1 MCKIWIFGG
10 TTEGRLLAEYCSR
23 EKIPAWV
30 SVASEYGEELLRE
43 DLLEAENVENAENLV
58 QNHDMNGRE
67 KSADREGYLA
77 KKNLKNAS
85 VSSAVKVLRGRMDRH
100 QMEEFIRN
108 QGIQL
113 VIDATHP
120 HAKLVSEEIQ
130 EACRQTGIRL
140 ERCLRA
146 EGEQNRG
153 RDWVEVDSIQEA
165 VAFLSSVPGVIFATT
180 GSKELEALCQ
190 IPEYPKRVY
199 ARVLPISGVLK
210 KCEELGI
217 TGSHLIAMQG
227 PFSTEMNALF
237 LRQTKAEWLL
247 TKDSGRAGGFQEK
260 MEAARAN
267 GTRVVVIRRPEERGI
282 SLNEAMKVLKET
294 DGRTIGE
301 REGIESEIASAKS
314 KKNIEGVDGENQ
326 EKSNEVENV
335 PAGEEE
341 RKSGTDTV
349 ELEER
354 NKIKPSKT
362 QTVFVTAQKLACDT
376 QKTHLILAG
385 IGMGQP
391 SQMTGEVLRAIR
403 ESDALIGAGRMLE
416 SAERALQ
423 DDLLINKE
431 GKIENRQKSAT
442 AVEKERI
449 PGNIRGSYVK
459 CYKAYLPDDV
469 IRIISEHPEWK
480 QAVILYSGDTG
491 FFSGASKMAERLRE
505 AGYPF
510 TVYPG
515 ISCIS
520 YLAARL
526 GTHWEDAAIYS
537 AHGRELPVE
546 RVMKHL
552 CDPEEAANRAFILM
566 GGKNGAGQFCKRLT
580 QAGYGSVQVTVG
592 ENLSYPEEQIRSGTA
607 EEMGKLEFTDL
618 SLMQLEVL
626 GKIKRGQTEVP
637 NKEKI
642 ADDDNIEITN
652 VEKLK
657 MYAQGMVSEKRIQ
670 DVQVTESYKND
681 KHKFVLHTNLCQEI
695 PRIMLAAPKSGSGKT
710 LLTCGLL
717 EILRRRGL
725 NPIACKCG
733 PDYIDP
739 MFHRYVLGIPGRNLD
754 SFFLPPEGVRE
765 VLADAAREEKAGIAV
780 LEGVMGYYDGLG
792 GTETAASS
800 WEIAKITDTPAIL
813 LLDCKGASL
822 SAAAM
827 ASGFLHFREDSQI
840 AGVILN
846 RVSSMYYERLA
857 AAVEEASGLPVLGY
871 LPESEEYRME
881 SRHLGLFLPGEIDRL
896 RERIG
901 RLADQ
906 MEKSI
911 AVDRVLEVAGMS
923 LEGEN
928 KEKEK
933 TERIER
939 AEKTRKGSEK
949 ISPRVR
955 IGVARDEAF
964 CFYYQEN
971 FRLLEQMGA
980 ELVYFSPLRDKKIP
994 EGVNGLLFG
1003 GGYPENYARE
1013 LAENAAMRESVRR
1026 SIAAGMPFLAEC
1038 GGFLY
1043 LHRTLE
1049 GSDGK
1054 HWEMAGVYPFNAYRT
1069 DRLRR
1074 FGYVRLLTPS
1084 GQEIHGHEFHYWESE
1099 EPGTDWEAVKPTG
1112 NRSWRCI
1119 HEKGAQ
1125 IGGFPHLYYASCPE
1139 FLRGWL
1145 NVCEKYSEDNGDK
1158 F

>member
-23 EKIPAWV
+23 EKIEAWV
-30 SVASEYGEELLRE
+30 SVASEYGEELLQE
-43 DLLEAENVENAENLV
+43 ELMESGNAGNPDL
-58 QNHDMNGRE
+58 NHNTC
-67 KSADREGYLA
+67 LA
-77 KKNLKNAS
+77 KKNLKTVQAS
-85 VSSAVKVLRGRMDRH
+85 SVIKVLRGRMDCY

-108 QGIQL
+108 QGIHL

-120 HAKLVSEEIQ
+120 HARLVSEEIQ
-130 EACRQTGIRL
+130 EACRRTGVRL

-146 EGEQNRG
+146 EGEQNKA

-165 VAFLSSVPGVIFATT
+165 VSFLSSVSGVIFATT

-190 IPEYPKRVY
+190 IPDYQKRVY
-199 ARVLPISGVLK
+199 ARVLPTSNVLK
-210 KCEELGI
+210 KCEKLGI

-227 PFSTEMNALF
+227 PFSTEMNTLF

-260 MEAARAN
+260 VEAAREN
-267 GTRVVVIRRPEERGI
+267 GTRVVVIRRPEEDGI
-282 SLNEAMKVLKET
+282 SLEEAMEVLKKADE
-294 DGRTIGE
+294 GNVGE
-301 REGIESEIASAKS
+301 
-314 KKNIEGVDGENQ
+314 
-326 EKSNEVENV
+326 
-335 PAGEEE
+335 
-341 RKSGTDTV
+341 
-349 ELEER
+349 L
-354 NKIKPSKT
+354 
-362 QTVFVTAQKLACDT
+362 
-376 QKTHLILAG
+376 KTHLILAG

-423 DDLLINKE
+423 NDLLISKE
-431 GKIENRQKSAT
+431 GKAENRQESAA
-442 AVEKERI
+442 AVEKER
-449 PGNIRGSYVK
+449 K
-459 CYKAYLPDDV
+459 CYKAYLPDEV
-469 IRIISEHPEWK
+469 IQIVSKHPEWK

-491 FFSGASKMAERLRE
+491 FFSGASRMAERLRE

-515 ISCIS
+515 TSCVS

-537 AHGRELPVE
+537 AHGRELSVD
-546 RVMKHL
+546 RVMKRL
-552 CDPEEAANRAFILM
+552 CDPEEPAKRAFILM
-566 GGKNGAGQFCKRLT
+566 GGKNGAGQFCERLT
-580 QAGYGSVQVTVG
+580 QAGYGNVQVTVG

-607 EEMGKLEFTDL
+607 EEMKKLEFADL
-618 SLMQLEVL
+618 SLILLEVTDE
-626 GKIKRGQTEVP
+626 IKNVKQLKRFEQEDKRLLP
-637 NKEKI
+637 
-642 ADDDNIEITN
+642 ADS
-652 VEKLK
+652 V
-657 MYAQGMVSEKRIQ
+657 GV
-670 DVQVTESYKND
+670 
-681 KHKFVLHTNLCQEI
+681 F

-754 SFFLPPEGVRE
+754 SFFLPTEGVRK
-765 VLADAAREEKAGIAV
+765 VLVDAVREEQAGIAV

-792 GTETAASS
+792 GTETSASS
-800 WEIAKITDTPAIL
+800 WEIAEITDTPAIL
-813 LLDCKGASL
+813 VLDCKGASL

-827 ASGFLHFREDSQI
+827 ASGFLHFRKKSHI

-911 AVDRVLEVAGMS
+911 AVERVLEVAGM
-923 LEGEN
+923 LPLRIEN

-933 TERIER
+933 
-939 AEKTRKGSEK
+939 AENESMEAESIAKFPACQEQKVTS
-949 ISPRVR
+949 RVR

-971 FRLLEQMGA
+971 FHLLEQMGA

-994 EGVNGLLFG
+994 DRVDGLLFG

-1013 LAENAAMRESVRR
+1013 LAKNAAMRESIRR

-1054 HWEMAGVYPFNAYRT
+1054 HWEMAGVYPFDAYRT
-1069 DRLRR
+1069 NRLRR
-1074 FGYVRLLTPS
+1074 FGYVRLLTSS

-1099 EPGTDWEAVKPTG
+1099 DPGTDWEAVKPTG

-1119 HEKGAQ
+1119 HEKGGQ
-1125 IGGFPHLYYASCPE
+1125 IGGFPHLYYASCPD
-1139 FLRGWL
+1139 FLRKWL
-1145 NVCEKYSEDNGDK
+1145 DVCAKGSQKKYIN
-1158 F
+1158 

>member
-23 EKIPAWV
+23 EKIEAWV
-30 SVASEYGEELLRE
+30 SVASEYGEELLQE
-43 DLLEAENVENAENLV
+43 ELMESGNAGNPDL
-58 QNHDMNGRE
+58 NHNTC
-67 KSADREGYLA
+67 LA
-77 KKNLKNAS
+77 KKNLKTVQAS
-85 VSSAVKVLRGRMDRH
+85 SVIKVLRGRMDRY

-108 QGIQL
+108 QGIHL

-120 HAKLVSEEIQ
+120 HARLVSEEIQ
-130 EACRQTGIRL
+130 EACGRTGVRL

-146 EGEQNRG
+146 GGEQNKA

-165 VAFLSSVPGVIFATT
+165 VSFLSSVSGVIFATT
-180 GSKELEALCQ
+180 GSKELEVLCQ
-190 IPEYPKRVY
+190 IPDYQKRVY
-199 ARVLPISGVLK
+199 ARVLPTSNVLK
-210 KCEELGI
+210 KCEKLGI

-227 PFSTEMNALF
+227 PFSTEMNTLF

-260 MEAARAN
+260 VEAAREN
-267 GTRVVVIRRPEERGI
+267 GTRVVVIRRPEEDGI
-282 SLNEAMKVLKET
+282 SLEEAMEVLKKADE
-294 DGRTIGE
+294 GKVGE
-301 REGIESEIASAKS
+301 
-314 KKNIEGVDGENQ
+314 
-326 EKSNEVENV
+326 
-335 PAGEEE
+335 
-341 RKSGTDTV
+341 
-349 ELEER
+349 L
-354 NKIKPSKT
+354 
-362 QTVFVTAQKLACDT
+362 
-376 QKTHLILAG
+376 KTHLILAG

-423 DDLLINKE
+423 NDLLISKE
-431 GKIENRQKSAT
+431 GKAENRQESAA
-442 AVEKERI
+442 AVEKER
-449 PGNIRGSYVK
+449 K

-469 IRIISEHPEWK
+469 IQIVSKHPEWK

-491 FFSGASKMAERLRE
+491 FFSGASRMAERLRE

-515 ISCIS
+515 TSCVS

-537 AHGRELPVE
+537 AHGRELSVD
-546 RVMKHL
+546 RVMKRL
-552 CDPEEAANRAFILM
+552 CDPEEPAKRAFILM
-566 GGKNGAGQFCKRLT
+566 GGKNGAGQFCERLT
-580 QAGYGSVQVTVG
+580 QAGYGNVQVTVG

-607 EEMGKLEFTDL
+607 EEMKKLEFADL
-618 SLMQLEVL
+618 SLILLEVTDE
-626 GKIKRGQTEVP
+626 IKNVKQLKRFEQEDKRLLP
-637 NKEKI
+637 
-642 ADDDNIEITN
+642 ADS
-652 VEKLK
+652 V
-657 MYAQGMVSEKRIQ
+657 GV
-670 DVQVTESYKND
+670 
-681 KHKFVLHTNLCQEI
+681 F

-717 EILRRRGL
+717 EVLRRRGL

-754 SFFLPPEGVRE
+754 SFFLPAEGVRK
-765 VLADAAREEKAGIAV
+765 VLVDAVREEQAGIAV

-792 GTETAASS
+792 GTETSASS
-800 WEIAKITDTPAIL
+800 WEIAEITDTPAIL
-813 LLDCKGASL
+813 VLDCKGASL

-827 ASGFLHFREDSQI
+827 ASGFLHFRKKSHI

-911 AVDRVLEVAGMS
+911 AVDRVLEVAGM
-923 LEGEN
+923 LPLRIEN

-933 TERIER
+933 
-939 AEKTRKGSEK
+939 AENESMEAESIAKFPACQEQKVTS
-949 ISPRVR
+949 RVR

-994 EGVNGLLFG
+994 DRVDGLLFG

-1013 LAENAAMRESVRR
+1013 LAKNAAMRESIRR

-1054 HWEMAGVYPFNAYRT
+1054 HWEMAGVYPFDAYRT
-1069 DRLRR
+1069 NRLRR
-1074 FGYVRLLTPS
+1074 FGYVRLLTSS

-1099 EPGTDWEAVKPTG
+1099 DPGTDWEAVKPTG

-1119 HEKGAQ
+1119 HEKGGQ
-1125 IGGFPHLYYASCPE
+1125 IGGFPHLYYASCPD
-1139 FLRGWL
+1139 FLRKWL
-1145 NVCEKYSEDNGDK
+1145 DECAKGSQQKYIN
-1158 F
+1158 

>member
-23 EKIPAWV
+23 EKIEAWV
-30 SVASEYGEELLRE
+30 SVASEYGEELLQE
-43 DLLEAENVENAENLV
+43 ELMESGNAGNPDL
-58 QNHDMNGRE
+58 NHNTC
-67 KSADREGYLA
+67 LA
-77 KKNLKNAS
+77 KKSLKNVQAS
-85 VSSAVKVLRGRMDRH
+85 SVIKVLRGRMDRY

-108 QGIQL
+108 QGIHL

-120 HAKLVSEEIQ
+120 HARLVSEEIQ
-130 EACRQTGIRL
+130 EACGRTGVRL

-146 EGEQNRG
+146 EGEQNKA

-165 VAFLSSVPGVIFATT
+165 VSFLSSVSGVIFATT

-190 IPEYPKRVY
+190 IPDYQKRVY
-199 ARVLPISGVLK
+199 ARVLPTSNVLK
-210 KCEELGI
+210 KCEKLGI

-227 PFSTEMNALF
+227 PFSTEMNTLF

-260 MEAARAN
+260 VEAAREN
-267 GTRVVVIRRPEERGI
+267 GTRVVVIRRPEEDGI
-282 SLNEAMKVLKET
+282 SLEEAMEVLKKADE
-294 DGRTIGE
+294 GNVGE
-301 REGIESEIASAKS
+301 
-314 KKNIEGVDGENQ
+314 
-326 EKSNEVENV
+326 
-335 PAGEEE
+335 
-341 RKSGTDTV
+341 
-349 ELEER
+349 L
-354 NKIKPSKT
+354 
-362 QTVFVTAQKLACDT
+362 
-376 QKTHLILAG
+376 KTHLILAG

-423 DDLLINKE
+423 NDLLISKE
-431 GKIENRQKSAT
+431 GKAENRQESAA
-442 AVEKERI
+442 AVEKER
-449 PGNIRGSYVK
+449 K

-469 IRIISEHPEWK
+469 IQIVSEHPEWK

-491 FFSGASKMAERLRE
+491 FFSGASRMAERLRE

-515 ISCIS
+515 TSCVS

-537 AHGRELPVE
+537 AHGRELSVD
-546 RVMKHL
+546 RVMKRL
-552 CDPEEAANRAFILM
+552 CDPEEPAKRAFILM
-566 GGKNGAGQFCKRLT
+566 GGKNGAGQFCERLT
-580 QAGYGSVQVTVG
+580 QAGYGNVQVTVG

-607 EEMGKLEFTDL
+607 EEMKKLEFADL
-618 SLMQLEVL
+618 SLMLLEVTDE
-626 GKIKRGQTEVP
+626 IKNVKQLKRFEQEDKRLLP
-637 NKEKI
+637 
-642 ADDDNIEITN
+642 ADS
-652 VEKLK
+652 V
-657 MYAQGMVSEKRIQ
+657 GV
-670 DVQVTESYKND
+670 
-681 KHKFVLHTNLCQEI
+681 F

-717 EILRRRGL
+717 EVLRRRGL

-754 SFFLPPEGVRE
+754 SFFLPAEGVRE
-765 VLADAAREEKAGIAV
+765 VLVDVVREEQAGIAV

-792 GTETAASS
+792 GTETSASS
-800 WEIAKITDTPAIL
+800 WEIAEITDTPAIL
-813 LLDCKGASL
+813 VLDCKGASL
-822 SAAAM
+822 SAAAI
-827 ASGFLHFREDSQI
+827 ASGFLHFREKSHI

-857 AAVEEASGLPVLGY
+857 AAVEEASRLPVLGY
-871 LPESEEYRME
+871 LPESEEYHME

-911 AVDRVLEVAGMS
+911 AVERVLEVAGM
-923 LEGEN
+923 LPLRIEN

-933 TERIER
+933 
-939 AEKTRKGSEK
+939 AENESMEAESIAKFPACQEQKVTS
-949 ISPRVR
+949 RVR

-994 EGVNGLLFG
+994 DRVDGLLFG

-1013 LAENAAMRESVRR
+1013 LAKNAAMRESIRR

-1054 HWEMAGVYPFNAYRT
+1054 HWEMAGVYPFDAYRT
-1069 DRLRR
+1069 NRLRR
-1074 FGYVRLLTPS
+1074 FGYVRLLTSS

-1099 EPGTDWEAVKPTG
+1099 DPGTDWEAVKPTG

-1119 HEKGAQ
+1119 HEKGGQ
-1125 IGGFPHLYYASCPE
+1125 IGGFPHLYYASCPD
-1139 FLRGWL
+1139 FLRKWL
-1145 NVCEKYSEDNGDK
+1145 DVCAKGSQKKYIN
-1158 F
+1158 

>member
-23 EKIPAWV
+23 EKIEAWV
-30 SVASEYGEELLRE
+30 SVASEYGEELLQE
-43 DLLEAENVENAENLV
+43 ELMESGNAGNPDL
-58 QNHDMNGRE
+58 NHNTKERGQC
-67 KSADREGYLA
+67 ADKEICFA
-77 KKNLKNAS
+77 KKSLKNVQAS
-85 VSSAVKVLRGRMDRH
+85 SVIKVLRGRMDRY

-108 QGIQL
+108 QGIHL

-120 HAKLVSEEIQ
+120 HARLVSEEIQ
-130 EACRQTGIRL
+130 EACGRTGVRL

-146 EGEQNRG
+146 EGEQKKA

-165 VAFLSSVPGVIFATT
+165 VSFLSSVSGVIFATT

-190 IPEYPKRVY
+190 IPDYQKRVY
-199 ARVLPISGVLK
+199 ARVLPTSNVLK
-210 KCEELGI
+210 KCEKLGI

-227 PFSTEMNALF
+227 PFSTEMNTLF

-260 MEAARAN
+260 VEAAREN
-267 GTRVVVIRRPEERGI
+267 GTRVVVIRRPEEDGI
-282 SLNEAMKVLKET
+282 SLEEAMEVLKKADE
-294 DGRTIGE
+294 GNVGE
-301 REGIESEIASAKS
+301 REGRGGEDIEREIASAKR

-326 EKSNEVENV
+326 RKSNV
-335 PAGEEE
+335 
-341 RKSGTDTV
+341 V
-349 ELEER
+349 EL
-354 NKIKPSKT
+354 
-362 QTVFVTAQKLACDT
+362 
-376 QKTHLILAG
+376 KTHLILAG

-423 DDLLINKE
+423 NDLLISKE
-431 GKIENRQKSAT
+431 GKAENRQESAA
-442 AVEKERI
+442 AVEKER
-449 PGNIRGSYVK
+449 K

-469 IRIISEHPEWK
+469 IQIVSEHPEWK

-491 FFSGASKMAERLRE
+491 FFSGASRMAERLRE

-515 ISCIS
+515 TSCVT

-537 AHGRELPVE
+537 AHGRELSVD

-552 CDPEEAANRAFILM
+552 CDPEEPAKRAFILM
-566 GGKNGAGQFCKRLT
+566 GGKNGAGQFCERLT
-580 QAGYGSVQVTVG
+580 QAGYGNVQVTVG

-607 EEMGKLEFTDL
+607 EEMKKLEFADL
-618 SLMQLEVL
+618 SLMLLEVTDE
-626 GKIKRGQTEVP
+626 IKNVKQLKRFEQEDKRLLP
-637 NKEKI
+637 
-642 ADDDNIEITN
+642 ADS
-652 VEKLK
+652 V
-657 MYAQGMVSEKRIQ
+657 GV
-670 DVQVTESYKND
+670 
-681 KHKFVLHTNLCQEI
+681 F

-717 EILRRRGL
+717 EVLRRRGL

-754 SFFLPPEGVRE
+754 SFFLPTEGVRK
-765 VLADAAREEKAGIAV
+765 VLVDAVREEQAGIAV

-792 GTETAASS
+792 GTETSASS
-800 WEIAKITDTPAIL
+800 WEIAEITDTPAIL
-813 LLDCKGASL
+813 VLDCKGASL

-827 ASGFLHFREDSQI
+827 ASGFLHFRKNSHI
-840 AGVILN
+840 VGVILN

-911 AVDRVLEVAGMS
+911 AVERVLEVAGM
-923 LEGEN
+923 LPLRIEN

-933 TERIER
+933 
-939 AEKTRKGSEK
+939 AENESMEAESIAKFPACQEQRVTS
-949 ISPRVR
+949 RVR

-994 EGVNGLLFG
+994 DRVDGLLFG

-1013 LAENAAMRESVRR
+1013 LAKNVAMRESIRR

-1054 HWEMAGVYPFNAYRT
+1054 HWEMAGVYPFDAYRT
-1069 DRLRR
+1069 NRLRR
-1074 FGYVRLLTPS
+1074 FGYVRLLTSS

-1099 EPGTDWEAVKPTG
+1099 DPGTDWEAVKPTG

-1119 HEKGAQ
+1119 HEKGGQ
-1125 IGGFPHLYYASCPE
+1125 IGGFPHLYYASCPD
-1139 FLRGWL
+1139 FLRKWL
-1145 NVCEKYSEDNGDK
+1145 DVCAKGSQKKYIN
-1158 F
+1158 

>member
-23 EKIPAWV
+23 EKIEAWV
-30 SVASEYGEELLRE
+30 SVASEYGEELLQE
-43 DLLEAENVENAENLV
+43 ELMESGNAGNPDL
-58 QNHDMNGRE
+58 NHNTCR
-67 KSADREGYLA
+67 A
-77 KKNLKNAS
+77 KKNLRTVQACS
-85 VSSAVKVLRGRMDRH
+85 VIKVLRGRMDRY

-108 QGIQL
+108 QGIHL

-120 HAKLVSEEIQ
+120 HARLVSEEIQ
-130 EACRQTGIRL
+130 EACGRTGVRL

-146 EGEQNRG
+146 EGEQNKA

-165 VAFLSSVPGVIFATT
+165 VSFLSSVSGVIFATT

-190 IPEYPKRVY
+190 IPDYQKRVY
-199 ARVLPISGVLK
+199 ARVLPTSNVLK
-210 KCEELGI
+210 KCEKLGI

-227 PFSTEMNALF
+227 PFSTEMNTLF

-260 MEAARAN
+260 VEAAREN
-267 GTRVVVIRRPEERGI
+267 GTRVVVIRRPEEDGI
-282 SLNEAMKVLKET
+282 SLEEAMEVLKKADE
-294 DGRTIGE
+294 GNVGE
-301 REGIESEIASAKS
+301 REGRGGEDIEREIASAKR
-314 KKNIEGVDGENQ
+314 KKNIEGIDGENQ
-326 EKSNEVENV
+326 RKSNV
-335 PAGEEE
+335 A
-341 RKSGTDTV
+341 
-349 ELEER
+349 EL
-354 NKIKPSKT
+354 
-362 QTVFVTAQKLACDT
+362 
-376 QKTHLILAG
+376 KTHLILAG

-423 DDLLINKE
+423 NDLLISKE
-431 GKIENRQKSAT
+431 GKAENRQESAAT
-442 AVEKERI
+442 VEKET
-449 PGNIRGSYVK
+449 K

-469 IRIISEHPEWK
+469 IQIVSKHPEWK

-491 FFSGASKMAERLRE
+491 FFSGASRMAERLRE

-515 ISCIS
+515 TSCVS

-526 GTHWEDAAIYS
+526 GTHWEDATIYS
-537 AHGRELPVE
+537 AHGRELSVD
-546 RVMKHL
+546 RVMKRL
-552 CDPEEAANRAFILM
+552 CDPEEPAKRAFILM
-566 GGKNGAGQFCKRLT
+566 GGKNGAGQFCERLT
-580 QAGYGSVQVTVG
+580 QAGYGNVQVTVG

-607 EEMGKLEFTDL
+607 EEMKKLEFADL
-618 SLMQLEVL
+618 SLMLLEVTDE
-626 GKIKRGQTEVP
+626 IKNVKQLKRFEQEDKRLLP
-637 NKEKI
+637 
-642 ADDDNIEITN
+642 ADS
-652 VEKLK
+652 V
-657 MYAQGMVSEKRIQ
+657 GV
-670 DVQVTESYKND
+670 
-681 KHKFVLHTNLCQEI
+681 F

-717 EILRRRGL
+717 EVLRRRGL

-754 SFFLPPEGVRE
+754 SFFLPTEGVRK
-765 VLADAAREEKAGIAV
+765 VLVDAVREEQAGIAV

-792 GTETAASS
+792 GTETSASS
-800 WEIAKITDTPAIL
+800 WEIAEITDTPAIL
-813 LLDCKGASL
+813 VLDCKGASL

-827 ASGFLHFREDSQI
+827 ASGFLHFRKKSHI

-911 AVDRVLEVAGMS
+911 AVERVLEVAGM
-923 LEGEN
+923 LPLRIEN

-933 TERIER
+933 
-939 AEKTRKGSEK
+939 AENESMEAESIAKFPACQEQKVTS
-949 ISPRVR
+949 RVR

-971 FRLLEQMGA
+971 LHLLEQMGA

-994 EGVNGLLFG
+994 DRVDGLLFG

-1013 LAENAAMRESVRR
+1013 LAKNAAMRESIRR

-1054 HWEMAGVYPFNAYRT
+1054 HWEMAGVYPFDAYRT
-1069 DRLRR
+1069 NRLRR
-1074 FGYVRLLTPS
+1074 FGYVRLLTSS

-1099 EPGTDWEAVKPTG
+1099 DPGTDWEAVKPTG

-1119 HEKGAQ
+1119 HEKGGQ
-1125 IGGFPHLYYASCPE
+1125 IGGFPHLYYASCPD
-1139 FLRGWL
+1139 FLRKWL
-1145 NVCEKYSEDNGDK
+1145 DVCAKGSQKKYIN
-1158 F
+1158 

>member
-23 EKIPAWV
+23 EKIEAWV
-30 SVASEYGEELLRE
+30 SVASEYGEELLQE
-43 DLLEAENVENAENLV
+43 ELMESGNAGNPDL
-58 QNHDMNGRE
+58 NHNTKESGQC
-67 KSADREGYLA
+67 ADKEICFA
-77 KKNLKNAS
+77 KKSLKNVQAS
-85 VSSAVKVLRGRMDRH
+85 SVIKVLRGRMDRY

-108 QGIQL
+108 QGIYL

-120 HAKLVSEEIQ
+120 HARLVSEEIQ
-130 EACRQTGIRL
+130 EACGRTGVRL

-146 EGEQNRG
+146 EGEQNKA

-165 VAFLSSVPGVIFATT
+165 VSFLSSVSGVIFATT

-190 IPEYPKRVY
+190 IPDYQKRVY
-199 ARVLPISGVLK
+199 ARVLPTSNVLK
-210 KCEELGI
+210 KCEKLGI

-227 PFSTEMNALF
+227 PFSTEMNTLF
-237 LRQTKAEWLL
+237 LRQTKADWLL

-260 MEAARAN
+260 VEAAREN
-267 GTRVVVIRRPEERGI
+267 GIRVIVIRRPKENGI
-282 SLNEAMKVLKET
+282 SLEEAMEVLKKADE
-294 DGRTIGE
+294 GNVGE
-301 REGIESEIASAKS
+301 REGRDGEDIEREIASAKR

-326 EKSNEVENV
+326 RKSN
-335 PAGEEE
+335 A
-341 RKSGTDTV
+341 V
-349 ELEER
+349 EL
-354 NKIKPSKT
+354 
-362 QTVFVTAQKLACDT
+362 
-376 QKTHLILAG
+376 KTHLILAG

-423 DDLLINKE
+423 NDLLISKE
-431 GKIENRQKSAT
+431 GKAENRQESAAT
-442 AVEKERI
+442 VEKET
-449 PGNIRGSYVK
+449 K

-469 IRIISEHPEWK
+469 IQIVSKHPEWK
-480 QAVILYSGDTG
+480 RAVILYSGDTG
-491 FFSGASKMAERLRE
+491 FFSGASRMAERLRE

-515 ISCIS
+515 TSCVS

-537 AHGRELPVE
+537 AHGRELSVD
-546 RVMKHL
+546 RVMKRL
-552 CDPEEAANRAFILM
+552 CAPEEEAKRAFILM
-566 GGKNGAGQFCKRLT
+566 GGKNGAGQFCERLT
-580 QAGYGSVQVTVG
+580 QAGYGNVQVTVG

-607 EEMGKLEFTDL
+607 EEMKKLEFADL
-618 SLMQLEVL
+618 SLMLLEVTDE
-626 GKIKRGQTEVP
+626 IKNVKQLKRFEQEDKRLLP
-637 NKEKI
+637 
-642 ADDDNIEITN
+642 ADS
-652 VEKLK
+652 V
-657 MYAQGMVSEKRIQ
+657 GV
-670 DVQVTESYKND
+670 
-681 KHKFVLHTNLCQEI
+681 F

-717 EILRRRGL
+717 EVLRRRGL

-754 SFFLPPEGVRE
+754 SFFLPAEGVRK
-765 VLADAAREEKAGIAV
+765 VLVDAVREEQAGIAV

-792 GTETAASS
+792 GTETSASS
-800 WEIAKITDTPAIL
+800 WEIAEITDTPAIL
-813 LLDCKGASL
+813 VLDCKGASL
-822 SAAAM
+822 SVAAM
-827 ASGFLHFREDSQI
+827 ASGFLHFRKKSHI

-911 AVDRVLEVAGMS
+911 AVDRVLEVAGM
-923 LEGEN
+923 LPLRIEN
-928 KEKEK
+928 KGKEK
-933 TERIER
+933 
-939 AEKTRKGSEK
+939 AENESMEAESIAKFPACQEQKVTS
-949 ISPRVR
+949 RVR

-994 EGVNGLLFG
+994 DRVDGLLFG

-1013 LAENAAMRESVRR
+1013 LAKNAAMRESIRR

-1043 LHRTLE
+1043 LHHTLE

-1054 HWEMAGVYPFNAYRT
+1054 HWEMAGVYPFDAYRT
-1069 DRLRR
+1069 NRLRR
-1074 FGYVRLLTPS
+1074 FGYVRLLTSS

-1099 EPGTDWEAVKPTG
+1099 DPGTDWEAVKPTG

-1119 HEKGAQ
+1119 HEKGGQ
-1125 IGGFPHLYYASCPE
+1125 IGGFPHLYYASCPD
-1139 FLRGWL
+1139 FLRKWL
-1145 NVCEKYSEDNGDK
+1145 DVCAKGSQKKYIN
-1158 F
+1158 

>member
-23 EKIPAWV
+23 EKIEAWV
-30 SVASEYGEELLRE
+30 SVASEYGEELLQE
-43 DLLEAENVENAENLV
+43 ELMESGNAGNPDL
-58 QNHDMNGRE
+58 NHNTC
-67 KSADREGYLA
+67 LA
-77 KKNLKNAS
+77 KKNLKTVQAS
-85 VSSAVKVLRGRMDRH
+85 SVIKVLRGRMDRY

-108 QGIQL
+108 QGIHL

-120 HAKLVSEEIQ
+120 HARLVSEEIQ
-130 EACRQTGIRL
+130 EACGRTGVRL

-146 EGEQNRG
+146 EGEQNKA

-165 VAFLSSVPGVIFATT
+165 VSFLSSVSGVIFATT

-190 IPEYPKRVY
+190 IPDYQKRVY
-199 ARVLPISGVLK
+199 ARVLPTSNVLK
-210 KCEELGI
+210 KCEKLGI

-227 PFSTEMNALF
+227 PFSTEMNTLF

-260 MEAARAN
+260 MEAAREN
-267 GTRVVVIRRPEERGI
+267 GTRVVVIRRPEEDGI
-282 SLNEAMKVLKET
+282 SLEEAMEVLKKADE
-294 DGRTIGE
+294 GKVGE
-301 REGIESEIASAKS
+301 
-314 KKNIEGVDGENQ
+314 
-326 EKSNEVENV
+326 
-335 PAGEEE
+335 
-341 RKSGTDTV
+341 
-349 ELEER
+349 L
-354 NKIKPSKT
+354 
-362 QTVFVTAQKLACDT
+362 
-376 QKTHLILAG
+376 KTHLILAG

-423 DDLLINKE
+423 NDLLISKE
-431 GKIENRQKSAT
+431 GKAENRQESAA
-442 AVEKERI
+442 AVEKET
-449 PGNIRGSYVK
+449 K

-469 IRIISEHPEWK
+469 IQIVSKHPEWK

-491 FFSGASKMAERLRE
+491 FFSGASRMAERLRE

-515 ISCIS
+515 TSCVS

-526 GTHWEDAAIYS
+526 GTHWEDAVIYS
-537 AHGRELPVE
+537 AHGRELSVD
-546 RVMKHL
+546 RVMKRL
-552 CDPEEAANRAFILM
+552 CDPEEPAKRAFILM
-566 GGKNGAGQFCKRLT
+566 GGKNGAGQFCERLT
-580 QAGYGSVQVTVG
+580 QAGYGNVQVTVG

-607 EEMGKLEFTDL
+607 EEMKKLEFADL
-618 SLMQLEVL
+618 SLMLLEVTDE
-626 GKIKRGQTEVP
+626 IKNVKQLKRFEQEDKRLLP
-637 NKEKI
+637 
-642 ADDDNIEITN
+642 ADS
-652 VEKLK
+652 V
-657 MYAQGMVSEKRIQ
+657 GV
-670 DVQVTESYKND
+670 
-681 KHKFVLHTNLCQEI
+681 F

-717 EILRRRGL
+717 EVFRRRGL

-754 SFFLPPEGVRE
+754 SFFLPTEGVRE
-765 VLADAAREEKAGIAV
+765 VLVDAVREEQAGIAV

-792 GTETAASS
+792 GTETSASS
-800 WEIAKITDTPAIL
+800 WEIAEITDTPAIL
-813 LLDCKGASL
+813 VLDCKGASL
-822 SAAAM
+822 SAAAI
-827 ASGFLHFREDSQI
+827 ASGFLHFREKSHI

-871 LPESEEYRME
+871 LPESEEYHME

-911 AVDRVLEVAGMS
+911 AVERVLEVAGM
-923 LEGEN
+923 LPLRIEN

-933 TERIER
+933 
-939 AEKTRKGSEK
+939 AENESMEAESIAKFPACQEQKVTS
-949 ISPRVR
+949 RVR

-994 EGVNGLLFG
+994 DRVDGLLFG

-1013 LAENAAMRESVRR
+1013 LAKNAAMRESIRR

-1054 HWEMAGVYPFNAYRT
+1054 HWEMAGVYPFDAYRT
-1069 DRLRR
+1069 NRLRR
-1074 FGYVRLLTPS
+1074 FGYVRLLTSS

-1099 EPGTDWEAVKPTG
+1099 DPGTDWEAVKPTG

-1119 HEKGAQ
+1119 HEKGGQ
-1125 IGGFPHLYYASCPE
+1125 IGGFPHLYYASCPD
-1139 FLRGWL
+1139 FLRKWL
-1145 NVCEKYSEDNGDK
+1145 DVCAKGSQKKYIN
-1158 F
+1158 

>member
-23 EKIPAWV
+23 EKIEAWV
-30 SVASEYGEELLRE
+30 SVASEYGEELLQE
-43 DLLEAENVENAENLV
+43 ELMESGNAGNPDL
-58 QNHDMNGRE
+58 NHNTC
-67 KSADREGYLA
+67 LA
-77 KKNLKNAS
+77 KKNLKTVQAS
-85 VSSAVKVLRGRMDRH
+85 SVIKVLRGRMDRY

-108 QGIQL
+108 QGIHL

-120 HAKLVSEEIQ
+120 HARLVSEEIQ
-130 EACRQTGIRL
+130 EACGRTGVRL

-146 EGEQNRG
+146 EGEQNKA

-165 VAFLSSVPGVIFATT
+165 VSFLSSVSGVIFATT

-190 IPEYPKRVY
+190 IPDYQKRVY
-199 ARVLPISGVLK
+199 ARVLPTSNVLK
-210 KCEELGI
+210 KCEKLGI

-227 PFSTEMNALF
+227 PFSTEMNTLF

-260 MEAARAN
+260 VEAAREN
-267 GTRVVVIRRPEERGI
+267 GTRVVVIRRPKENGI
-282 SLNEAMKVLKET
+282 SLEEAMEVLKKADE
-294 DGRTIGE
+294 GKVGE
-301 REGIESEIASAKS
+301 
-314 KKNIEGVDGENQ
+314 
-326 EKSNEVENV
+326 
-335 PAGEEE
+335 
-341 RKSGTDTV
+341 
-349 ELEER
+349 L
-354 NKIKPSKT
+354 
-362 QTVFVTAQKLACDT
+362 
-376 QKTHLILAG
+376 KTHLILAG

-403 ESDALIGAGRMLE
+403 ESDALIGAERMLE

-423 DDLLINKE
+423 NDLLISKE
-431 GKIENRQKSAT
+431 GKDENRQESAA
-442 AVEKERI
+442 AVEKET
-449 PGNIRGSYVK
+449 K

-469 IRIISEHPEWK
+469 IQIVSKHPEWK

-491 FFSGASKMAERLRE
+491 FFSGASRMAERLRE

-515 ISCIS
+515 TSCVS

-537 AHGRELPVE
+537 AHGRELSVD
-546 RVMKHL
+546 RVMKRL
-552 CDPEEAANRAFILM
+552 CDPEEAAKRAFILM
-566 GGKNGAGQFCKRLT
+566 GGKNGAGQFCERLT
-580 QAGYGSVQVTVG
+580 QAGYGNVQVTVG

-607 EEMGKLEFTDL
+607 EEMKKLEFADL
-618 SLMQLEVL
+618 SLMLLEVTDE
-626 GKIKRGQTEVP
+626 IKNVKQLKRFEQEDKRLLP
-637 NKEKI
+637 
-642 ADDDNIEITN
+642 ADS
-652 VEKLK
+652 V
-657 MYAQGMVSEKRIQ
+657 GV
-670 DVQVTESYKND
+670 
-681 KHKFVLHTNLCQEI
+681 F

-717 EILRRRGL
+717 EVLRRRGL

-754 SFFLPPEGVRE
+754 SFFLPAEGVRE
-765 VLADAAREEKAGIAV
+765 VLVDAVREEQAGIAV

-792 GTETAASS
+792 GTETSASS
-800 WEIAKITDTPAIL
+800 WEIAEITDTPAIL
-813 LLDCKGASL
+813 VLDCKGASL
-822 SAAAM
+822 SAAAI
-827 ASGFLHFREDSQI
+827 ASGFLHFREKSHI

-871 LPESEEYRME
+871 LPESEEYHME

-911 AVDRVLEVAGMS
+911 AVDRVLEVAGM
-923 LEGEN
+923 LPLRIEN

-933 TERIER
+933 
-939 AEKTRKGSEK
+939 AENESMEAESIAKFPACQEQKVTS
-949 ISPRVR
+949 RVR

-994 EGVNGLLFG
+994 DRVDGLLFG

-1013 LAENAAMRESVRR
+1013 LAKNAAMRESIRR

-1054 HWEMAGVYPFNAYRT
+1054 HWEMAGVYPFDAYRT
-1069 DRLRR
+1069 NRLRR
-1074 FGYVRLLTPS
+1074 FGYVRLLTSS

-1099 EPGTDWEAVKPTG
+1099 DPGTDWEAVKPTG

-1119 HEKGAQ
+1119 HEKGGQ
-1125 IGGFPHLYYASCPE
+1125 IGGFPHLYYASCPD
-1139 FLRGWL
+1139 FLRKWL
-1145 NVCEKYSEDNGDK
+1145 DVCAKGSQKKYIN
-1158 F
+1158 

>member
-23 EKIPAWV
+23 EKIEAWV
-30 SVASEYGEELLRE
+30 SVASEYGEELLQE
-43 DLLEAENVENAENLV
+43 ELMESGNAGNPDL
-58 QNHDMNGRE
+58 NHNTC
-67 KSADREGYLA
+67 LA
-77 KKNLKNAS
+77 KKSLKNVQAS
-85 VSSAVKVLRGRMDRH
+85 SVIKVLRGRMDRY

-108 QGIQL
+108 QGIHL

-120 HAKLVSEEIQ
+120 HARLVSEEIQ
-130 EACRQTGIRL
+130 EACGRTGVRL

-146 EGEQNRG
+146 EGEQNKA

-165 VAFLSSVPGVIFATT
+165 VSFLSSVSGVIFVTT

-190 IPEYPKRVY
+190 IPDYQKRVY
-199 ARVLPISGVLK
+199 ARVLPTSNVLK
-210 KCEELGI
+210 KCEKLGI

-227 PFSTEMNALF
+227 PFSTEMNTLF

-260 MEAARAN
+260 VEAAREN
-267 GTRVVVIRRPEERGI
+267 GTRVVVIRRPEEDGI
-282 SLNEAMKVLKET
+282 SLEEAMEVLKKADE
-294 DGRTIGE
+294 GNVGE
-301 REGIESEIASAKS
+301 
-314 KKNIEGVDGENQ
+314 
-326 EKSNEVENV
+326 
-335 PAGEEE
+335 
-341 RKSGTDTV
+341 
-349 ELEER
+349 L
-354 NKIKPSKT
+354 
-362 QTVFVTAQKLACDT
+362 
-376 QKTHLILAG
+376 KTHLILAG

-423 DDLLINKE
+423 NDLLISKE
-431 GKIENRQKSAT
+431 GKAENRQESAA
-442 AVEKERI
+442 AVEKET
-449 PGNIRGSYVK
+449 K

-469 IRIISEHPEWK
+469 IQIVSKHPEWK

-491 FFSGASKMAERLRE
+491 FFSGASRMAERLRE

-515 ISCIS
+515 TSCVS

-537 AHGRELPVE
+537 AHGRELSVD
-546 RVMKHL
+546 RVMKRL
-552 CDPEEAANRAFILM
+552 CDPEEPAKRAFILM
-566 GGKNGAGQFCKRLT
+566 GGKNGAGQFCERLT
-580 QAGYGSVQVTVG
+580 QAGYGNVQVTVG
-592 ENLSYPEEQIRSGTA
+592 ENLSYPEEQIRSGPA
-607 EEMGKLEFTDL
+607 EEMKKLEFADL
-618 SLMQLEVL
+618 SLMLLEVTDEIKNVKQL
-626 GKIKRGQTEVP
+626 KRFEQEDKILLP
-637 NKEKI
+637 
-642 ADDDNIEITN
+642 ADS
-652 VEKLK
+652 V
-657 MYAQGMVSEKRIQ
+657 GV
-670 DVQVTESYKND
+670 
-681 KHKFVLHTNLCQEI
+681 F

-717 EILRRRGL
+717 EVLRRRGL

-754 SFFLPPEGVRE
+754 SFFLPTEGVRK
-765 VLADAAREEKAGIAV
+765 VLVDAVREEQAGIAV

-792 GTETAASS
+792 GTETSASS
-800 WEIAKITDTPAIL
+800 WEIAEITDTPAIL
-813 LLDCKGASL
+813 VLDCKGASL

-827 ASGFLHFREDSQI
+827 ASGFLHFRKKSHI

-911 AVDRVLEVAGMS
+911 AVERVLEVAGM
-923 LEGEN
+923 LPLRIEN

-933 TERIER
+933 
-939 AEKTRKGSEK
+939 AENESMEAESIAKFPACQEQKVTS
-949 ISPRVR
+949 RVR

-971 FRLLEQMGA
+971 LHLLEQMGA

-994 EGVNGLLFG
+994 DRVDGLLFG

-1013 LAENAAMRESVRR
+1013 LAKNAAMRESIRR

-1054 HWEMAGVYPFNAYRT
+1054 HWEMAGVYPFDAYRT
-1069 DRLRR
+1069 NRLRR
-1074 FGYVRLLTPS
+1074 FGYVRLLTSS

-1099 EPGTDWEAVKPTG
+1099 DPGTDWEAVKPTG

-1119 HEKGAQ
+1119 HEKGGQ
-1125 IGGFPHLYYASCPE
+1125 IGGFPHLYYASCPD
-1139 FLRGWL
+1139 FLRKWL
-1145 NVCEKYSEDNGDK
+1145 DVCAKGSQKKYIN
-1158 F
+1158 

>member
-23 EKIPAWV
+23 EKIEAWV
-30 SVASEYGEELLRE
+30 SVASEYGEELLQE
-43 DLLEAENVENAENLV
+43 ELMESGNAGNPDL
-58 QNHDMNGRE
+58 NHNTC
-67 KSADREGYLA
+67 LA
-77 KKNLKNAS
+77 KKNLKTVQAS
-85 VSSAVKVLRGRMDRH
+85 SVIKVLRGRMDRY

-108 QGIQL
+108 QGIHL

-120 HAKLVSEEIQ
+120 HARLVSEEIQ
-130 EACRQTGIRL
+130 EACGRTGVRL

-146 EGEQNRG
+146 EGEQNKA

-165 VAFLSSVPGVIFATT
+165 VSFLSSVSGVIFATT

-190 IPEYPKRVY
+190 IPDYQKRVY
-199 ARVLPISGVLK
+199 ARVLPTSNVLK
-210 KCEELGI
+210 KCEKLGI

-227 PFSTEMNALF
+227 PFSTEMNTLF

-260 MEAARAN
+260 VEAAREN
-267 GTRVVVIRRPEERGI
+267 GTRVVVIRRPKENGI
-282 SLNEAMKVLKET
+282 SLEEAMEVLKKADE
-294 DGRTIGE
+294 GKVGE
-301 REGIESEIASAKS
+301 
-314 KKNIEGVDGENQ
+314 
-326 EKSNEVENV
+326 
-335 PAGEEE
+335 
-341 RKSGTDTV
+341 
-349 ELEER
+349 L
-354 NKIKPSKT
+354 
-362 QTVFVTAQKLACDT
+362 
-376 QKTHLILAG
+376 KTHLILAG

-423 DDLLINKE
+423 NDLLISKE
-431 GKIENRQKSAT
+431 GKAENRQESAA
-442 AVEKERI
+442 AVEKER
-449 PGNIRGSYVK
+449 K

-469 IRIISEHPEWK
+469 IQIVSEHPEWK
-480 QAVILYSGDTG
+480 RAVILYSGDTG
-491 FFSGASKMAERLRE
+491 FFSGASRMAERLRE

-515 ISCIS
+515 TSCVS

-537 AHGRELPVE
+537 AHGRELSVD
-546 RVMKHL
+546 RVMKRL
-552 CDPEEAANRAFILM
+552 CDPEEPAKRAFILM
-566 GGKNGAGQFCKRLT
+566 GGKNGAGQFCERLT
-580 QAGYGSVQVTVG
+580 QAGYGNVQVTVG

-607 EEMGKLEFTDL
+607 EEMKKLEFADL
-618 SLMQLEVL
+618 SLMLLEVTDE
-626 GKIKRGQTEVP
+626 IKNVKQLKRFEQEDKRLLP
-637 NKEKI
+637 
-642 ADDDNIEITN
+642 ADS
-652 VEKLK
+652 V
-657 MYAQGMVSEKRIQ
+657 GV
-670 DVQVTESYKND
+670 
-681 KHKFVLHTNLCQEI
+681 F

-717 EILRRRGL
+717 EVLRRRGL

-754 SFFLPPEGVRE
+754 SFFLPTEGVRK
-765 VLADAAREEKAGIAV
+765 VLVDAVREEQAGIAV

-792 GTETAASS
+792 GTETSASS
-800 WEIAKITDTPAIL
+800 WEIAEITDTPAIL
-813 LLDCKGASL
+813 VLDCKGASL

-827 ASGFLHFREDSQI
+827 ASGFLHFRKNSHI
-840 AGVILN
+840 VGVILN

-911 AVDRVLEVAGMS
+911 AVDRVLEVAGM
-923 LEGEN
+923 LPLRIEN

-933 TERIER
+933 
-939 AEKTRKGSEK
+939 AENESMEAESIAKFPACQEQKVTS
-949 ISPRVR
+949 RVR

-994 EGVNGLLFG
+994 DRVDGLLFG

-1013 LAENAAMRESVRR
+1013 LAKNTAMRESIRR

-1054 HWEMAGVYPFNAYRT
+1054 HWEMAGVYPFDAYRT
-1069 DRLRR
+1069 NRLRR
-1074 FGYVRLLTPS
+1074 FGYVRLLTSS

-1099 EPGTDWEAVKPTG
+1099 DPGTDWEAVKPTG

-1119 HEKGAQ
+1119 HEKGGQ
-1125 IGGFPHLYYASCPE
+1125 IGGFPHLYYASCPD
-1139 FLRGWL
+1139 FLRKWL
-1145 NVCEKYSEDNGDK
+1145 DVCAKGSQQKYIN
-1158 F
+1158 

>member
-10 TTEGRLLAEYCSR
+10 TTEGRLLAEYCGR
-23 EKIPAWV
+23 ERIPAWV

-43 DLLEAENVENAENLV
+43 DLLGTEKVENAGNSENAA
-58 QNHDMNGRE
+58 QNSGMEWYE
-67 KSADREGYLA
+67 KSADKEGYLVR
-77 KKNLKNAS
+77 KNLKDAP
-85 VSSAVKVLRGRMDRH
+85 AFPMVKILRGRMDRY
-100 QMEEFIRN
+100 QIEEFIRN
-108 QGIQL
+108 QGIHL

-120 HAKLVSEEIQ
+120 HARLVSEEIQ
-130 EACRQTGIRL
+130 EACRRTGVRL

-146 EGEQNRG
+146 EGEPNKEC
-153 RDWVEVDSIQEA
+153 DWVEVDSIQEA
-165 VAFLSSVPGVIFATT
+165 VAFLSSVSGVIFATT
-180 GSKELEALCQ
+180 GSKELEALCR
-190 IPEYPKRVY
+190 IPEYQKRVY
-199 ARVLPISGVLK
+199 ARVLPTSGVLK

-227 PFSTEMNALF
+227 PFSTEMNELF

-260 MEAARAN
+260 LEAARIN
-267 GTRVVVIRRPEERGI
+267 GTRVVVIRRPEENGI
-282 SLNEAMKVLKET
+282 SLEEAMKVLKEA
-294 DGRTIGE
+294 DEGKGVE
-301 REGIESEIASAKS
+301 RECRSGKDIEREIVSAKR
-314 KKNIEGVDGENQ
+314 KKTIKDVDGENQ
-326 EKSNEVENV
+326 GKSN
-335 PAGEEE
+335 A
-341 RKSGTDTV
+341 V
-349 ELEER
+349 EL
-354 NKIKPSKT
+354 
-362 QTVFVTAQKLACDT
+362 
-376 QKTHLILAG
+376 KTHLILAG

-391 SQMTGEVLRAIR
+391 SQMTGEVLQAIR

-416 SAERALQ
+416 SAGKALQ
-423 DDLLINKE
+423 N
-431 GKIENRQKSAT
+431 
-442 AVEKERI
+442 
-449 PGNIRGSYVK
+449 SYAK
-459 CYKAYLPDDV
+459 RYKAYLPDDV
-469 IRIISEHPEWK
+469 IQTVLEHPEWK
-480 QAVILYSGDTG
+480 QAVVLYSGDTG
-491 FFSGASKMAERLRE
+491 FFSGASKMADRLRE

-515 ISCIS
+515 TSCIS

-537 AHGRELPVE
+537 AHGRELSVE
-546 RVMKHL
+546 QVMKRL
-552 CDPEEAANRAFILM
+552 CDPEEPAKRAFILM

-580 QAGYGSVQVTVG
+580 KAGYGSVQVTVG
-592 ENLSYPEEQIRSGTA
+592 ENLSYPEEQIRRGTA
-607 EEMGKLEFTDL
+607 EEMGKLEFADL
-618 SLMQLEVL
+618 SLMLLEVPDERKS
-626 GKIKRGQTEVP
+626 GRTEVP

-642 ADDDNIEITN
+642 ADDDI
-652 VEKLK
+652 
-657 MYAQGMVSEKRIQ
+657 
-670 DVQVTESYKND
+670 
-681 KHKFVLHTNLCQEI
+681 EI

-765 VLADAAREEKAGIAV
+765 VLTDAVREEQAGISV

-792 GTETAASS
+792 GTETSASS
-800 WEIAKITDTPAIL
+800 WEIAEITETPAIL
-813 LLDCKGASL
+813 VLDCKGASL

-827 ASGFLHFREDSQI
+827 ASGFLHFRKNSHI

-857 AAVEEASGLPVLGY
+857 AAVEQASGIPVLGY

-906 MEKSI
+906 MEKSL
-911 AVDRVLEVAGMS
+911 AVDRVLEVAGVRP
-923 LEGEN
+923 LRAGN
-928 KEKEK
+928 QEKEK
-933 TERIER
+933 VEKAENESMKAESIAEPP
-939 AEKTRKGSEK
+939 ACQEKTVL
-949 ISPRVR
+949 PRVR

-994 EGVNGLLFG
+994 DGVNGLLFG

-1013 LAENAAMRESVRR
+1013 LAENTAMRESVRQ

-1054 HWEMAGVYPFNAYRT
+1054 HWEMAGVYSFDAYRT
-1069 DRLRR
+1069 NRLRR

-1084 GQEIHGHEFHYWESE
+1084 GREIHGHEFHYWESE
-1099 EPGTDWEAVKPTG
+1099 APGTDWEAVKPTG

-1125 IGGFPHLYYASCPE
+1125 IGGFPHLYYASCPD

-1145 NVCEKYSEDNGDK
+1145 DACVKYKEDN
-1158 F
+1158 

>member
-23 EKIPAWV
+23 EKIEAWV
-30 SVASEYGEELLRE
+30 SVASEYGEELLQE
-43 DLLEAENVENAENLV
+43 ELMESGNAGNPDL
-58 QNHDMNGRE
+58 NHNTC
-67 KSADREGYLA
+67 LA
-77 KKNLKNAS
+77 KKNLKTVQAS
-85 VSSAVKVLRGRMDRH
+85 SVIKVLRGRMDRY

-108 QGIQL
+108 QGIHL

-120 HAKLVSEEIQ
+120 HARLVSEEIQ
-130 EACRQTGIRL
+130 EACGRTGVRL

-146 EGEQNRG
+146 EGEQNKA

-165 VAFLSSVPGVIFATT
+165 VSFLSSVSGVIFATT

-190 IPEYPKRVY
+190 IPDYQKRVY
-199 ARVLPISGVLK
+199 ARVLPTSNVLK
-210 KCEELGI
+210 KCEKLGI

-227 PFSTEMNALF
+227 PFSTEMNTLF

-260 MEAARAN
+260 VEAAREN
-267 GTRVVVIRRPEERGI
+267 GTRVVVIRRPKENGI
-282 SLNEAMKVLKET
+282 SLEEAMEVLKKADE
-294 DGRTIGE
+294 GKVGE
-301 REGIESEIASAKS
+301 
-314 KKNIEGVDGENQ
+314 
-326 EKSNEVENV
+326 
-335 PAGEEE
+335 
-341 RKSGTDTV
+341 
-349 ELEER
+349 L
-354 NKIKPSKT
+354 
-362 QTVFVTAQKLACDT
+362 
-376 QKTHLILAG
+376 KTHLILAG

-403 ESDALIGAGRMLE
+403 ESDALIGAERMLE

-423 DDLLINKE
+423 NDLLISKE
-431 GKIENRQKSAT
+431 GKAENRQESAA
-442 AVEKERI
+442 AVEKER
-449 PGNIRGSYVK
+449 K

-469 IRIISEHPEWK
+469 IQIVSEHPEWK

-491 FFSGASKMAERLRE
+491 FFSGASRMAERLRE

-515 ISCIS
+515 TSCVS

-537 AHGRELPVE
+537 AHGRELSVD
-546 RVMKHL
+546 RVMKRL
-552 CDPEEAANRAFILM
+552 CDPEEAAKRAFILM
-566 GGKNGAGQFCKRLT
+566 GGKNGAGQFCERLT
-580 QAGYGSVQVTVG
+580 QAGYGNVQVTVG

-607 EEMGKLEFTDL
+607 EEMKKLEFADL
-618 SLMQLEVL
+618 SLMLLEVTDE
-626 GKIKRGQTEVP
+626 IKNVKQLKRFEQEDKRLLP
-637 NKEKI
+637 
-642 ADDDNIEITN
+642 ADS
-652 VEKLK
+652 V
-657 MYAQGMVSEKRIQ
+657 GV
-670 DVQVTESYKND
+670 
-681 KHKFVLHTNLCQEI
+681 F

-717 EILRRRGL
+717 EVLRRRGL

-754 SFFLPPEGVRE
+754 SFFLPAEGVRE
-765 VLADAAREEKAGIAV
+765 VLVDAVREEQAGIAV

-792 GTETAASS
+792 GTETSASS
-800 WEIAKITDTPAIL
+800 WEIAEITDTPAIL
-813 LLDCKGASL
+813 VLDCKGASL
-822 SAAAM
+822 SAAAI
-827 ASGFLHFREDSQI
+827 ASGFLHFREKSHI

-871 LPESEEYRME
+871 LPESEEYHME

-911 AVDRVLEVAGMS
+911 AVERVLEVAGM
-923 LEGEN
+923 LPLRIEN

-933 TERIER
+933 
-939 AEKTRKGSEK
+939 AENESMKAESIAKFPACQEQKVTS
-949 ISPRVR
+949 RVR

-994 EGVNGLLFG
+994 DRVDGLLFG

-1013 LAENAAMRESVRR
+1013 LAKNVAMRESIRR

-1054 HWEMAGVYPFNAYRT
+1054 HWEMAGVYPFDAYRT
-1069 DRLRR
+1069 NRLRR
-1074 FGYVRLLTPS
+1074 FGYVRLLTSS

-1099 EPGTDWEAVKPTG
+1099 DPGTDWEAVKPTG

-1119 HEKGAQ
+1119 HEKGGQ
-1125 IGGFPHLYYASCPE
+1125 IGGFPHLYYASCPD
-1139 FLRGWL
+1139 FLRKWL
-1145 NVCEKYSEDNGDK
+1145 DVCAKGSQQKYIN
-1158 F
+1158 

>member
-23 EKIPAWV
+23 EKIEAWV
-30 SVASEYGEELLRE
+30 SVASEYGEELLQE
-43 DLLEAENVENAENLV
+43 ELMESGNAGNPDL
-58 QNHDMNGRE
+58 NHNTC
-67 KSADREGYLA
+67 LA
-77 KKNLKNAS
+77 KKNLKTVQAS
-85 VSSAVKVLRGRMDRH
+85 SVIKVLRGRMDRY

-108 QGIQL
+108 QGIHL

-120 HAKLVSEEIQ
+120 HARLVSEEIQ
-130 EACRQTGIRL
+130 EACGRTGVRL

-146 EGEQNRG
+146 EGEQNKA

-165 VAFLSSVPGVIFATT
+165 VSFLSSVSGVIFATT

-190 IPEYPKRVY
+190 IPDYQKRVY
-199 ARVLPISGVLK
+199 ARVLPTSNVLK
-210 KCEELGI
+210 KCEKLGI

-227 PFSTEMNALF
+227 PFSTEMNTLF

-260 MEAARAN
+260 VEAAREN
-267 GTRVVVIRRPEERGI
+267 GTRVVVIRRPEEDGI
-282 SLNEAMKVLKET
+282 SLEEAMEVLKKADE
-294 DGRTIGE
+294 GNVGE
-301 REGIESEIASAKS
+301 
-314 KKNIEGVDGENQ
+314 
-326 EKSNEVENV
+326 
-335 PAGEEE
+335 
-341 RKSGTDTV
+341 
-349 ELEER
+349 L
-354 NKIKPSKT
+354 
-362 QTVFVTAQKLACDT
+362 
-376 QKTHLILAG
+376 KTHLILAG

-391 SQMTGEVLRAIR
+391 SQMTGEVLRSIR

-423 DDLLINKE
+423 NDLLISKE
-431 GKIENRQKSAT
+431 GKAENRQESAA
-442 AVEKERI
+442 AVEKER
-449 PGNIRGSYVK
+449 K

-469 IRIISEHPEWK
+469 IQIVSEHPEWK
-480 QAVILYSGDTG
+480 RAVILYSGDTG
-491 FFSGASKMAERLRE
+491 FFSGASRMAERLRE

-515 ISCIS
+515 TSCVS

-537 AHGRELPVE
+537 AHGRELSVD
-546 RVMKHL
+546 RVMKRL
-552 CDPEEAANRAFILM
+552 CDPEEPAKRAFILM
-566 GGKNGAGQFCKRLT
+566 GGKNGAGQFCERLT
-580 QAGYGSVQVTVG
+580 QAGYGNVQVTVG

-607 EEMGKLEFTDL
+607 EEMKKLEFADL
-618 SLMQLEVL
+618 SLILLEVTDE
-626 GKIKRGQTEVP
+626 IKNVKQLKRFEQED
-637 NKEKI
+637 KRLLS
-642 ADDDNIEITN
+642 ADS
-652 VEKLK
+652 V
-657 MYAQGMVSEKRIQ
+657 GV
-670 DVQVTESYKND
+670 
-681 KHKFVLHTNLCQEI
+681 F

-754 SFFLPPEGVRE
+754 SFFLPAESVRKVLVDAVRE
-765 VLADAAREEKAGIAV
+765 EQAGIAV

-792 GTETAASS
+792 GTETSASS
-800 WEIAKITDTPAIL
+800 WEIAEITDTPAIL
-813 LLDCKGASL
+813 VLDCKGASL

-827 ASGFLHFREDSQI
+827 ASGFLHFRKKSHI

-911 AVDRVLEVAGMS
+911 AVERVLEVAGM
-923 LEGEN
+923 LPLRIEN

-933 TERIER
+933 
-939 AEKTRKGSEK
+939 AENESMEAESIAKFPACQEQKVTS
-949 ISPRVR
+949 RVR

-994 EGVNGLLFG
+994 DRVDGLLFG

-1013 LAENAAMRESVRR
+1013 LAKNAAMRESIRR

-1054 HWEMAGVYPFNAYRT
+1054 HWEMAGVYPFDAYRT
-1069 DRLRR
+1069 NRLRR
-1074 FGYVRLLTPS
+1074 FGYVRLLTSS

-1099 EPGTDWEAVKPTG
+1099 DPGTDWEAVKPTG

-1119 HEKGAQ
+1119 HEKGGQ
-1125 IGGFPHLYYASCPE
+1125 IGGFPHLYYASCPD
-1139 FLRGWL
+1139 FLRKWL
-1145 NVCEKYSEDNGDK
+1145 DVCAKGSQKKYIN
-1158 F
+1158 

>member
-23 EKIPAWV
+23 EKIEAWV
-30 SVASEYGEELLRE
+30 SVASEYGEELLQE
-43 DLLEAENVENAENLV
+43 ELMESGNAGNPDL
-58 QNHDMNGRE
+58 NHNTC
-67 KSADREGYLA
+67 LA
-77 KKNLKNAS
+77 KKNLKTVQAS
-85 VSSAVKVLRGRMDRH
+85 SVIKVLRGRMDRY

-108 QGIQL
+108 QGIHL

-120 HAKLVSEEIQ
+120 HARLVSEEIQ
-130 EACRQTGIRL
+130 EACGRTGVRL

-146 EGEQNRG
+146 EGEQNKA

-165 VAFLSSVPGVIFATT
+165 VSFLSSVSGVIFATT

-190 IPEYPKRVY
+190 IPDYQKRVY
-199 ARVLPISGVLK
+199 ARVLPTSNVLK
-210 KCEELGI
+210 KCEKLGI

-227 PFSTEMNALF
+227 PFSTEMNTLF

-260 MEAARAN
+260 VEAAREN
-267 GTRVVVIRRPEERGI
+267 GTRVVVIRRPEENGI
-282 SLNEAMKVLKET
+282 SLEEAMEVLKKADE
-294 DGRTIGE
+294 GKVGE
-301 REGIESEIASAKS
+301 
-314 KKNIEGVDGENQ
+314 
-326 EKSNEVENV
+326 
-335 PAGEEE
+335 
-341 RKSGTDTV
+341 
-349 ELEER
+349 L
-354 NKIKPSKT
+354 
-362 QTVFVTAQKLACDT
+362 
-376 QKTHLILAG
+376 KTHLILAG

-423 DDLLINKE
+423 NDLLISKE
-431 GKIENRQKSAT
+431 GKAENRQESAA
-442 AVEKERI
+442 AVEKET
-449 PGNIRGSYVK
+449 K

-469 IRIISEHPEWK
+469 IQIVSKHPEWK
-480 QAVILYSGDTG
+480 KAVILYSGDTG
-491 FFSGASKMAERLRE
+491 FFSGASRMAERLRE

-515 ISCIS
+515 TSCVS

-537 AHGRELPVE
+537 AHGRELSVD
-546 RVMKHL
+546 RVMKRL
-552 CDPEEAANRAFILM
+552 CDPEEPAKRAFILM
-566 GGKNGAGQFCKRLT
+566 GGKNGAGQFCERLT
-580 QAGYGSVQVTVG
+580 QAGYGNVQVTVG

-607 EEMGKLEFTDL
+607 EEMKKLEFADL
-618 SLMQLEVL
+618 SLILLEVTDE
-626 GKIKRGQTEVP
+626 IKNVKQLKRFEQED
-637 NKEKI
+637 KRLLS
-642 ADDDNIEITN
+642 ADS
-652 VEKLK
+652 V
-657 MYAQGMVSEKRIQ
+657 GV
-670 DVQVTESYKND
+670 
-681 KHKFVLHTNLCQEI
+681 F

-717 EILRRRGL
+717 EVLRRRGL

-754 SFFLPPEGVRE
+754 SFFMPAEGVRK
-765 VLADAAREEKAGIAV
+765 VLVDAVREEQAGIAV

-792 GTETAASS
+792 GTETSASS
-800 WEIAKITDTPAIL
+800 WEIAEITDTPAIL
-813 LLDCKGASL
+813 VLDCKGASL

-827 ASGFLHFREDSQI
+827 ASGFLHFRKKSHI

-911 AVDRVLEVAGMS
+911 AVERVLEVAGM
-923 LEGEN
+923 LPLRIEN

-933 TERIER
+933 
-939 AEKTRKGSEK
+939 AENESMEAESIAKFPACQEQKVTS
-949 ISPRVR
+949 RVR
-955 IGVARDEAF
+955 IGVVRDEAF

-994 EGVNGLLFG
+994 DRVDGLLFG

-1013 LAENAAMRESVRR
+1013 LAKNAAMRESIRR

-1054 HWEMAGVYPFNAYRT
+1054 HWEMAGVYPFDAYRT
-1069 DRLRR
+1069 NRLRR
-1074 FGYVRLLTPS
+1074 FGYVRLLTSS

-1099 EPGTDWEAVKPTG
+1099 DPGTDWEAVKPTG

-1119 HEKGAQ
+1119 HEKGGQ
-1125 IGGFPHLYYASCPE
+1125 IGGFPHLYYASCPD
-1139 FLRGWL
+1139 FLRKWL
-1145 NVCEKYSEDNGDK
+1145 DECAKGSQQKYTN
-1158 F
+1158 

>member
-23 EKIPAWV
+23 EKIEAWV
-30 SVASEYGEELLRE
+30 SVASEYGEELLQE
-43 DLLEAENVENAENLV
+43 ELMESGNAGNPDL
-58 QNHDMNGRE
+58 NHNTC
-67 KSADREGYLA
+67 LA
-77 KKNLKNAS
+77 KKNLKTVQAS
-85 VSSAVKVLRGRMDRH
+85 SVIKVLRGRMDRY

-108 QGIQL
+108 QGIHL

-120 HAKLVSEEIQ
+120 HARLVSEEIQ
-130 EACRQTGIRL
+130 EACGRTGVRL

-146 EGEQNRG
+146 EGEQNKA

-165 VAFLSSVPGVIFATT
+165 VSFLSSVSGVIFATT

-190 IPEYPKRVY
+190 IPDYQKRVY
-199 ARVLPISGVLK
+199 ARVLPTSNVLK
-210 KCEELGI
+210 KCEKLGI

-227 PFSTEMNALF
+227 PFSTEMNTLF

-260 MEAARAN
+260 VEAAREN
-267 GTRVVVIRRPEERGI
+267 GTRVVVIRRPEENGI
-282 SLNEAMKVLKET
+282 SLEEAMEVLKKADE
-294 DGRTIGE
+294 GKVGE
-301 REGIESEIASAKS
+301 
-314 KKNIEGVDGENQ
+314 
-326 EKSNEVENV
+326 
-335 PAGEEE
+335 
-341 RKSGTDTV
+341 
-349 ELEER
+349 L
-354 NKIKPSKT
+354 
-362 QTVFVTAQKLACDT
+362 
-376 QKTHLILAG
+376 KTHLILAG

-423 DDLLINKE
+423 NDLLISKE
-431 GKIENRQKSAT
+431 GKAENRQESAA
-442 AVEKERI
+442 AVEKET
-449 PGNIRGSYVK
+449 K

-469 IRIISEHPEWK
+469 IQIVSKHPEWK
-480 QAVILYSGDTG
+480 KAVILYSGDTG
-491 FFSGASKMAERLRE
+491 FFSGASRMAERLRE

-515 ISCIS
+515 TSCVS

-537 AHGRELPVE
+537 AHGRELSVD
-546 RVMKHL
+546 RVMKRL
-552 CDPEEAANRAFILM
+552 CDPEEPAKRAFILM
-566 GGKNGAGQFCKRLT
+566 GGKNGAGQFCERLT
-580 QAGYGSVQVTVG
+580 QAGYGNVQVTVG

-607 EEMGKLEFTDL
+607 EEMKKLEFADL
-618 SLMQLEVL
+618 SLILLEVTDE
-626 GKIKRGQTEVP
+626 IKNVKQLKRFEQEDKRLLP
-637 NKEKI
+637 
-642 ADDDNIEITN
+642 ADS
-652 VEKLK
+652 V
-657 MYAQGMVSEKRIQ
+657 GV
-670 DVQVTESYKND
+670 
-681 KHKFVLHTNLCQEI
+681 F

-717 EILRRRGL
+717 EVLRRRGL

-754 SFFLPPEGVRE
+754 SFFMPAEGVRK
-765 VLADAAREEKAGIAV
+765 VLVDAVREEQAGIAV

-792 GTETAASS
+792 GTETSASS
-800 WEIAKITDTPAIL
+800 WEIAEITDTPAIL
-813 LLDCKGASL
+813 VLDCKGASL

-827 ASGFLHFREDSQI
+827 ASGFLHFRKKSHI

-911 AVDRVLEVAGMS
+911 AVERVLEVAGM
-923 LEGEN
+923 LPLRIEN

-933 TERIER
+933 
-939 AEKTRKGSEK
+939 AENESMEAESIAKFPACQEQKVTS
-949 ISPRVR
+949 RVR

-994 EGVNGLLFG
+994 DRVDGLLFG

-1013 LAENAAMRESVRR
+1013 LAKNAAMRESIRR

-1054 HWEMAGVYPFNAYRT
+1054 HWEMAGVYPFDAYRT
-1069 DRLRR
+1069 NRLRR
-1074 FGYVRLLTPS
+1074 FGYVRLLTSS

-1099 EPGTDWEAVKPTG
+1099 DPGTDWEAVKPTG

-1119 HEKGAQ
+1119 HEKGGQ
-1125 IGGFPHLYYASCPE
+1125 IGGFPHLYYASCPD
-1139 FLRGWL
+1139 FLRKWL
-1145 NVCEKYSEDNGDK
+1145 DECAKGSQQKYTN
-1158 F
+1158 

>member
-23 EKIPAWV
+23 EKIEAWV
-30 SVASEYGEELLRE
+30 SVASEYGEELLQE
-43 DLLEAENVENAENLV
+43 ELMESGDAGNPDL
-58 QNHDMNGRE
+58 NHNTC
-67 KSADREGYLA
+67 LA
-77 KKNLKNAS
+77 KKNLKTVQAS
-85 VSSAVKVLRGRMDRH
+85 SVIKVLRGRMDRY

-108 QGIQL
+108 QGIHL

-120 HAKLVSEEIQ
+120 HARLVSEEIQ
-130 EACRQTGIRL
+130 EACGRTGVRL

-146 EGEQNRG
+146 EGEQKKA

-165 VAFLSSVPGVIFATT
+165 VSFLSSVSGVIFATT

-190 IPEYPKRVY
+190 IPDYQKRVY
-199 ARVLPISGVLK
+199 ARVLPTSNVLR
-210 KCEELGI
+210 KCEKLGI

-227 PFSTEMNALF
+227 PFSTEMNTLF

-260 MEAARAN
+260 VEAAREN
-267 GTRVVVIRRPEERGI
+267 GTRVVVIRRPKENGI
-282 SLNEAMKVLKET
+282 SLEEAMEVLKKADE
-294 DGRTIGE
+294 GKVGE
-301 REGIESEIASAKS
+301 REGRGGEDIEREIASAKR

-326 EKSNEVENV
+326 RKSNV
-335 PAGEEE
+335 
-341 RKSGTDTV
+341 V
-349 ELEER
+349 EL
-354 NKIKPSKT
+354 
-362 QTVFVTAQKLACDT
+362 
-376 QKTHLILAG
+376 KTHLILAG

-423 DDLLINKE
+423 NDLLISKE
-431 GKIENRQKSAT
+431 GKAENRQESAA
-442 AVEKERI
+442 AVEKET
-449 PGNIRGSYVK
+449 K

-469 IRIISEHPEWK
+469 IQIVSKHPEWK

-491 FFSGASKMAERLRE
+491 FFSGASRMAERLRE

-515 ISCIS
+515 TSCVS

-537 AHGRELPVE
+537 AHGRELSVD
-546 RVMKHL
+546 RVMKRL
-552 CDPEEAANRAFILM
+552 CDPEEPAKRAFILM
-566 GGKNGAGQFCKRLT
+566 GGKNGAGQFCERLT
-580 QAGYGSVQVTVG
+580 QAGYGNVQVTVG

-607 EEMGKLEFTDL
+607 EEMKKLEFADL
-618 SLMQLEVL
+618 SLMLLEVTDE
-626 GKIKRGQTEVP
+626 IKNVKQLKRFEQEDKRLLP
-637 NKEKI
+637 
-642 ADDDNIEITN
+642 ADS
-652 VEKLK
+652 V
-657 MYAQGMVSEKRIQ
+657 GV
-670 DVQVTESYKND
+670 
-681 KHKFVLHTNLCQEI
+681 F

-717 EILRRRGL
+717 EVLRRRGL

-754 SFFLPPEGVRE
+754 SFFLPAEGVRK
-765 VLADAAREEKAGIAV
+765 VLVDAVREEQAGIAV

-792 GTETAASS
+792 GTETSASS
-800 WEIAKITDTPAIL
+800 WEIAEITDTPAIL
-813 LLDCKGASL
+813 VLDCKGASL

-827 ASGFLHFREDSQI
+827 ASGFLHFRKKSHI

-871 LPESEEYRME
+871 LPESEEYHME

-911 AVDRVLEVAGMS
+911 AVDRVLEVAGM
-923 LEGEN
+923 LPLRIEN
-928 KEKEK
+928 KGKEK
-933 TERIER
+933 
-939 AEKTRKGSEK
+939 AENESMEAESIAKFPACQEQKVTS
-949 ISPRVR
+949 RVR

-994 EGVNGLLFG
+994 DRVDGLLFG

-1013 LAENAAMRESVRR
+1013 LAKNTAMRESIRR

-1054 HWEMAGVYPFNAYRT
+1054 HWEMAGVYPFDAYRT
-1069 DRLRR
+1069 NRLRR
-1074 FGYVRLLTPS
+1074 FGYVRLLTSS

-1099 EPGTDWEAVKPTG
+1099 DPGTDWEAVKPTG

-1119 HEKGAQ
+1119 HEKGGQ
-1125 IGGFPHLYYASCPE
+1125 IGGFPHLYYASCPD
-1139 FLRGWL
+1139 FLRKWL
-1145 NVCEKYSEDNGDK
+1145 DVCAKGSQKKYIN
-1158 F
+1158 

>member
-23 EKIPAWV
+23 EKIEAWV
-30 SVASEYGEELLRE
+30 SVASEYGEELLQE
-43 DLLEAENVENAENLV
+43 ELMESGNAGNPDL
-58 QNHDMNGRE
+58 NHNTC
-67 KSADREGYLA
+67 LA
-77 KKNLKNAS
+77 KKNLKTVQAS
-85 VSSAVKVLRGRMDRH
+85 SVIKVLRGRMDRY

-108 QGIQL
+108 QGIHL

-120 HAKLVSEEIQ
+120 HARLVSEEIQ
-130 EACRQTGIRL
+130 EACGRTGVRL

-146 EGEQNRG
+146 EGEQNKA

-165 VAFLSSVPGVIFATT
+165 VSFLSSVSGVIFATT

-190 IPEYPKRVY
+190 IPDYQKRVY
-199 ARVLPISGVLK
+199 ARVLPTSNVLR
-210 KCEELGI
+210 KCEKMGI

-227 PFSTEMNALF
+227 PFSTEMNTLF

-260 MEAARAN
+260 VEAAREN
-267 GTRVVVIRRPEERGI
+267 GTRVVVIRRPEEDGI
-282 SLNEAMKVLKET
+282 SLEEAMEVLKKADE
-294 DGRTIGE
+294 GNVGE
-301 REGIESEIASAKS
+301 
-314 KKNIEGVDGENQ
+314 
-326 EKSNEVENV
+326 
-335 PAGEEE
+335 
-341 RKSGTDTV
+341 
-349 ELEER
+349 L
-354 NKIKPSKT
+354 
-362 QTVFVTAQKLACDT
+362 
-376 QKTHLILAG
+376 KTHLILAG

-423 DDLLINKE
+423 NDLLISKE
-431 GKIENRQKSAT
+431 GKAENRQESAA
-442 AVEKERI
+442 AVEKET
-449 PGNIRGSYVK
+449 K

-469 IRIISEHPEWK
+469 IQIVSKHPEWK

-491 FFSGASKMAERLRE
+491 FFSGASRMAERLRE

-515 ISCIS
+515 TSCVS
-520 YLAARL
+520 YLSARL

-537 AHGRELPVE
+537 AHGRELSVD
-546 RVMKHL
+546 RVMKRL
-552 CDPEEAANRAFILM
+552 CDPEEPAKRAFILM
-566 GGKNGAGQFCKRLT
+566 GGKNGAGQFCERLT
-580 QAGYGSVQVTVG
+580 QAGYGNVQVTVG

-607 EEMGKLEFTDL
+607 EEMKKLEFADL
-618 SLMQLEVL
+618 SLMLLEVTDE
-626 GKIKRGQTEVP
+626 IKNVKQLKRFEQEDKRLLP
-637 NKEKI
+637 
-642 ADDDNIEITN
+642 ADS
-652 VEKLK
+652 V
-657 MYAQGMVSEKRIQ
+657 GV
-670 DVQVTESYKND
+670 
-681 KHKFVLHTNLCQEI
+681 F

-717 EILRRRGL
+717 EVLRRRGL

-754 SFFLPPEGVRE
+754 SFFLPTEGVRK
-765 VLADAAREEKAGIAV
+765 VLVDAVREEQAEIAV

-792 GTETAASS
+792 GTETSASS
-800 WEIAKITDTPAIL
+800 WEIAEITDTPAIL
-813 LLDCKGASL
+813 VLDCKGASL

-827 ASGFLHFREDSQI
+827 ASGFLHFRKKSHI

-857 AAVEEASGLPVLGY
+857 VAVEEASGLPVLGY

-911 AVDRVLEVAGMS
+911 AVERVLEVAGM
-923 LEGEN
+923 LPLRIEN

-933 TERIER
+933 
-939 AEKTRKGSEK
+939 AENESMEAESIAKFPACQEQKVTS
-949 ISPRVR
+949 RVR

-971 FRLLEQMGA
+971 FHLLEQMGA

-994 EGVNGLLFG
+994 DRVDGLLFG

-1013 LAENAAMRESVRR
+1013 LAENAAMRESIRR

-1054 HWEMAGVYPFNAYRT
+1054 HWEMAGVYPFDAYRT
-1069 DRLRR
+1069 NRLRR
-1074 FGYVRLLTPS
+1074 FGYVRLLTSS

-1099 EPGTDWEAVKPTG
+1099 DPGTDWEAVKPTG

-1119 HEKGAQ
+1119 HEKGGQ
-1125 IGGFPHLYYASCPE
+1125 IGGFPHLYYASCPD
-1139 FLRGWL
+1139 FLRKWL
-1145 NVCEKYSEDNGDK
+1145 DVCAKGSQQKYIN
-1158 F
+1158 

>member
-23 EKIPAWV
+23 EKIEAWV
-30 SVASEYGEELLRE
+30 SVASEYGEELLQE
-43 DLLEAENVENAENLV
+43 ELMESGNAGNPDL
-58 QNHDMNGRE
+58 NHNTKESGQCVDKE
-67 KSADREGYLA
+67 ICFA
-77 KKNLKNAS
+77 KKSLKNVQAS
-85 VSSAVKVLRGRMDRH
+85 SVIKVLRGRMDRY

-108 QGIQL
+108 QGIHL

-120 HAKLVSEEIQ
+120 HARLVSEEIQ
-130 EACRQTGIRL
+130 EACGRTGVRL

-146 EGEQNRG
+146 EGEQNKA

-165 VAFLSSVPGVIFATT
+165 VSFLSSVSGVIFATT

-190 IPEYPKRVY
+190 IPDYQKRVY
-199 ARVLPISGVLK
+199 ARVLPTSNVLK
-210 KCEELGI
+210 KCEKLGI

-227 PFSTEMNALF
+227 PFSTEMNTLF

-260 MEAARAN
+260 VEAAREN
-267 GTRVVVIRRPEERGI
+267 GTRVVVIRRPEEDGI
-282 SLNEAMKVLKET
+282 SLEEAMEVLKKADE
-294 DGRTIGE
+294 GNVGE
-301 REGIESEIASAKS
+301 REGRDGEDIEREIASAKR

-326 EKSNEVENV
+326 RKSN
-335 PAGEEE
+335 A
-341 RKSGTDTV
+341 V
-349 ELEER
+349 EL
-354 NKIKPSKT
+354 
-362 QTVFVTAQKLACDT
+362 
-376 QKTHLILAG
+376 KTHLILAG

-403 ESDALIGAGRMLE
+403 ESDALVGAGRMLE

-423 DDLLINKE
+423 NDLLISKE
-431 GKIENRQKSAT
+431 GKAENRQESAA
-442 AVEKERI
+442 AVEKET
-449 PGNIRGSYVK
+449 K

-469 IRIISEHPEWK
+469 IQIVSKHPEWK

-491 FFSGASKMAERLRE
+491 FFSGASRMAERLRE

-515 ISCIS
+515 TSCVS

-537 AHGRELPVE
+537 AHGRELSVD
-546 RVMKHL
+546 RVMKRL
-552 CDPEEAANRAFILM
+552 CDPEEPAKRAFILM
-566 GGKNGAGQFCKRLT
+566 GGKNGAGQFCERLT
-580 QAGYGSVQVTVG
+580 QAGYGNVQVTVG

-607 EEMGKLEFTDL
+607 EEMKKLEFADL
-618 SLMQLEVL
+618 SLMLLEVTDE
-626 GKIKRGQTEVP
+626 IKNVKQLKRFEQEDKCLLP
-637 NKEKI
+637 
-642 ADDDNIEITN
+642 ADS
-652 VEKLK
+652 V
-657 MYAQGMVSEKRIQ
+657 GV
-670 DVQVTESYKND
+670 
-681 KHKFVLHTNLCQEI
+681 F

-717 EILRRRGL
+717 EVLRRRGL

-754 SFFLPPEGVRE
+754 SFFLPTEGVRE
-765 VLADAAREEKAGIAV
+765 VLVDAVREEQAGIAV

-792 GTETAASS
+792 GTETSASS
-800 WEIAKITDTPAIL
+800 WEIAEITDTPAIL
-813 LLDCKGASL
+813 VLDCKGASL

-827 ASGFLHFREDSQI
+827 ASGFLHFRKKSHI

-911 AVDRVLEVAGMS
+911 AVERVLEVAGM
-923 LEGEN
+923 LPLRIEN
-928 KEKEK
+928 KGKEK
-933 TERIER
+933 
-939 AEKTRKGSEK
+939 AENESMEAESIAKFPACQEQKVTS
-949 ISPRVR
+949 RVR

-994 EGVNGLLFG
+994 DRVDGLLFG

-1013 LAENAAMRESVRR
+1013 LAKNTAMRESIRR

-1054 HWEMAGVYPFNAYRT
+1054 HWEMAGVYPFDAYRT
-1069 DRLRR
+1069 NRLRR
-1074 FGYVRLLTPS
+1074 FGYVRLLTSS

-1099 EPGTDWEAVKPTG
+1099 DPGTNWEAVKPTG

-1119 HEKGAQ
+1119 HEKGGQ
-1125 IGGFPHLYYASCPE
+1125 IGGFPHLYYASCPD
-1139 FLRGWL
+1139 FLRKWL
-1145 NVCEKYSEDNGDK
+1145 DVCAKGSQKKYIN
-1158 F
+1158 

>member
-23 EKIPAWV
+23 EKIEAWV
-30 SVASEYGEELLRE
+30 SVASEYGEELLQE
-43 DLLEAENVENAENLV
+43 ELMESGNAGNPDL
-58 QNHDMNGRE
+58 NHNTC
-67 KSADREGYLA
+67 LA
-77 KKNLKNAS
+77 KKNLKTVQAS
-85 VSSAVKVLRGRMDRH
+85 SVIKVLRGRMDRY

-108 QGIQL
+108 QGIHL

-120 HAKLVSEEIQ
+120 HARLVSEEIQ
-130 EACRQTGIRL
+130 EACGRTGVRL

-146 EGEQNRG
+146 EGEQNKA

-165 VAFLSSVPGVIFATT
+165 VSFLSSVSGVIFATT

-190 IPEYPKRVY
+190 IPDYQKRVY
-199 ARVLPISGVLK
+199 ARVLPTSNVLK
-210 KCEELGI
+210 KCEKLGI

-227 PFSTEMNALF
+227 PFSTEMNTLF

-260 MEAARAN
+260 MEAAREN
-267 GTRVVVIRRPEERGI
+267 GTRVVVIRRPEEDGI
-282 SLNEAMKVLKET
+282 SLEEAMEVLKKADE
-294 DGRTIGE
+294 GNVGE
-301 REGIESEIASAKS
+301 REGRGGEDIEREIASAKR

-326 EKSNEVENV
+326 RKSN
-335 PAGEEE
+335 AA
-341 RKSGTDTV
+341 
-349 ELEER
+349 EL
-354 NKIKPSKT
+354 
-362 QTVFVTAQKLACDT
+362 
-376 QKTHLILAG
+376 KTHLILAG

-423 DDLLINKE
+423 NDLLISKE
-431 GKIENRQKSAT
+431 GKAENRQESAA
-442 AVEKERI
+442 AVEKET
-449 PGNIRGSYVK
+449 K

-469 IRIISEHPEWK
+469 IQIVSKHPEWK

-491 FFSGASKMAERLRE
+491 FFSGASRMAERLRE

-515 ISCIS
+515 TSCVS

-537 AHGRELPVE
+537 AHGRELSVD
-546 RVMKHL
+546 RVMKRL
-552 CDPEEAANRAFILM
+552 CDPEEPAKRAFILM
-566 GGKNGAGQFCKRLT
+566 GGKNGAGQFCERLT
-580 QAGYGSVQVTVG
+580 QAGYGNVQVTVG

-607 EEMGKLEFTDL
+607 EEMKKLEFADL
-618 SLMQLEVL
+618 SLMLLEVTDE
-626 GKIKRGQTEVP
+626 IKNVKQLKRFEQEDKRLLP
-637 NKEKI
+637 
-642 ADDDNIEITN
+642 ADS
-652 VEKLK
+652 V
-657 MYAQGMVSEKRIQ
+657 GV
-670 DVQVTESYKND
+670 
-681 KHKFVLHTNLCQEI
+681 F

-717 EILRRRGL
+717 EVLRRRGL

-754 SFFLPPEGVRE
+754 SFFLPTEGVRK
-765 VLADAAREEKAGIAV
+765 VLVDAVREEQAGIAV

-792 GTETAASS
+792 GTETSASS
-800 WEIAKITDTPAIL
+800 WEIAEITDTPAIL
-813 LLDCKGASL
+813 VLDCKGASL

-827 ASGFLHFREDSQI
+827 ASGFLHFRKKSHI

-911 AVDRVLEVAGMS
+911 AVERVLEVAGM
-923 LEGEN
+923 LPLRIEN

-933 TERIER
+933 
-939 AEKTRKGSEK
+939 AENESMEAESIAKFPACQEQKVTS
-949 ISPRVR
+949 RVR

-994 EGVNGLLFG
+994 DRVDGLLFG

-1013 LAENAAMRESVRR
+1013 LAKNAAMRESIRR

-1054 HWEMAGVYPFNAYRT
+1054 HWEMAGVYPFDAYQT
-1069 DRLRR
+1069 NRLRR
-1074 FGYVRLLTPS
+1074 FGYVRLLTSS

-1099 EPGTDWEAVKPTG
+1099 DPGTDWEAVKPTG

-1119 HEKGAQ
+1119 HEKGGQ
-1125 IGGFPHLYYASCPE
+1125 IGGFPHLYYASCPD
-1139 FLRGWL
+1139 FLRKWL
-1145 NVCEKYSEDNGDK
+1145 DVCAKGSQKKYIN
-1158 F
+1158 

>member
-23 EKIPAWV
+23 EKIEAWV
-30 SVASEYGEELLRE
+30 SVVSEYGEELLQE
-43 DLLEAENVENAENLV
+43 ELMESGNAGNPDL
-58 QNHDMNGRE
+58 NHNTC
-67 KSADREGYLA
+67 LA
-77 KKNLKNAS
+77 KKNLKTVQAS
-85 VSSAVKVLRGRMDRH
+85 SVIKVLRGRMDRY

-108 QGIQL
+108 QGIHL

-120 HAKLVSEEIQ
+120 HARLVSEEIQ
-130 EACRQTGIRL
+130 EACGRTGVRL

-146 EGEQNRG
+146 EGEQNKA

-165 VAFLSSVPGVIFATT
+165 VSFLSSVSGVIFATT

-190 IPEYPKRVY
+190 IPDYQKRVY
-199 ARVLPISGVLK
+199 ARVLPTSNVLK
-210 KCEELGI
+210 KCEKLGI

-227 PFSTEMNALF
+227 PFSTEMNTLF

-260 MEAARAN
+260 VEAAREN
-267 GTRVVVIRRPEERGI
+267 GTRVVVIRRPKENGI
-282 SLNEAMKVLKET
+282 SLEEAMEVLKKADE
-294 DGRTIGE
+294 GKVGE
-301 REGIESEIASAKS
+301 
-314 KKNIEGVDGENQ
+314 
-326 EKSNEVENV
+326 
-335 PAGEEE
+335 
-341 RKSGTDTV
+341 
-349 ELEER
+349 L
-354 NKIKPSKT
+354 
-362 QTVFVTAQKLACDT
+362 
-376 QKTHLILAG
+376 KTHLILAG

-423 DDLLINKE
+423 NDLLISKE
-431 GKIENRQKSAT
+431 GKAENRQESAA
-442 AVEKERI
+442 AVEKER
-449 PGNIRGSYVK
+449 K

-469 IRIISEHPEWK
+469 IQIVSKHPEWK

-491 FFSGASKMAERLRE
+491 FFSGASRMAERLRE

-515 ISCIS
+515 TSCVS

-526 GTHWEDAAIYS
+526 GKHWEDAAIYS
-537 AHGRELPVE
+537 AHGRELSVD
-546 RVMKHL
+546 RVMKRL
-552 CDPEEAANRAFILM
+552 CDPEEPAKRAFILM
-566 GGKNGAGQFCKRLT
+566 GGKNGAGQFCERLT
-580 QAGYGSVQVTVG
+580 QAGYGNVQVTVG

-607 EEMGKLEFTDL
+607 EEMKKLEFADL
-618 SLMQLEVL
+618 SLMLLEVTDE
-626 GKIKRGQTEVP
+626 IKNVKQLKRFEQEDKRLLP
-637 NKEKI
+637 
-642 ADDDNIEITN
+642 ADS
-652 VEKLK
+652 V
-657 MYAQGMVSEKRIQ
+657 GV
-670 DVQVTESYKND
+670 
-681 KHKFVLHTNLCQEI
+681 F

-717 EILRRRGL
+717 EVFRRRGL

-754 SFFLPPEGVRE
+754 SFFLPTEGVRE
-765 VLADAAREEKAGIAV
+765 VLVDAVREEQAGIAV

-792 GTETAASS
+792 GTETSASS
-800 WEIAKITDTPAIL
+800 WEIAEITDTPAIL
-813 LLDCKGASL
+813 VLDCKGASL
-822 SAAAM
+822 SAAAI
-827 ASGFLHFREDSQI
+827 ASGFLHFREKSHI

-871 LPESEEYRME
+871 LPESEEYHME

-911 AVDRVLEVAGMS
+911 AVDRVLEVAGM
-923 LEGEN
+923 LPLRIEN

-933 TERIER
+933 
-939 AEKTRKGSEK
+939 AENESMEAESIAKFPACQEQKVTS
-949 ISPRVR
+949 RVR

-994 EGVNGLLFG
+994 DRVDGLLFG

-1013 LAENAAMRESVRR
+1013 LAKNAAMRESIRR

-1054 HWEMAGVYPFNAYRT
+1054 HWEMAGVYPFDAYRT
-1069 DRLRR
+1069 NRLRR
-1074 FGYVRLLTPS
+1074 FGYVRLLTSS

-1099 EPGTDWEAVKPTG
+1099 DPGTDWEAVKPTG

-1119 HEKGAQ
+1119 HEKGGQ
-1125 IGGFPHLYYASCPE
+1125 IGGFPHLYYASCPD
-1139 FLRGWL
+1139 FLRKWL
-1145 NVCEKYSEDNGDK
+1145 DVCAKGSQKKYIN
-1158 F
+1158 

>member
-23 EKIPAWV
+23 EKIEAWV
-30 SVASEYGEELLRE
+30 SVASEYGEELLQE
-43 DLLEAENVENAENLV
+43 ELMESGNAGNPDL
-58 QNHDMNGRE
+58 NHNTC
-67 KSADREGYLA
+67 LA
-77 KKNLKNAS
+77 KKSLKNVQAS
-85 VSSAVKVLRGRMDRH
+85 SVIKVLRGRMDRY

-108 QGIQL
+108 QGIHL

-120 HAKLVSEEIQ
+120 HARLVSEEIQ
-130 EACRQTGIRL
+130 EACGRTGVRL

-146 EGEQNRG
+146 EGEQNKA

-165 VAFLSSVPGVIFATT
+165 VSFLSSVSGVIFATT

-190 IPEYPKRVY
+190 IPDYQKRVY
-199 ARVLPISGVLK
+199 ARVLPTSNVLK
-210 KCEELGI
+210 KCEKLGI

-227 PFSTEMNALF
+227 PFSTEMNTLF

-260 MEAARAN
+260 VEAAREN
-267 GTRVVVIRRPEERGI
+267 GTRVVVIRRPEEDGI
-282 SLNEAMKVLKET
+282 SLEEAMEVLKKADE
-294 DGRTIGE
+294 GNVGE
-301 REGIESEIASAKS
+301 
-314 KKNIEGVDGENQ
+314 
-326 EKSNEVENV
+326 
-335 PAGEEE
+335 
-341 RKSGTDTV
+341 
-349 ELEER
+349 L
-354 NKIKPSKT
+354 
-362 QTVFVTAQKLACDT
+362 
-376 QKTHLILAG
+376 KTHLILAG

-423 DDLLINKE
+423 NDLLISKE
-431 GKIENRQKSAT
+431 GKAENRQESAA
-442 AVEKERI
+442 AVEKER
-449 PGNIRGSYVK
+449 K

-469 IRIISEHPEWK
+469 IQIVSKHPEWK

-491 FFSGASKMAERLRE
+491 FFSGASRMAERLRE

-515 ISCIS
+515 TSCVS

-537 AHGRELPVE
+537 AHGRELSVD
-546 RVMKHL
+546 RVMKRL
-552 CDPEEAANRAFILM
+552 CDPEEPAKRAFILM
-566 GGKNGAGQFCKRLT
+566 GGKNGAGQFCERLT
-580 QAGYGSVQVTVG
+580 QAGYGNVQVTVG

-607 EEMGKLEFTDL
+607 EEMKKLEFADL
-618 SLMQLEVL
+618 SLMLLEVTDE
-626 GKIKRGQTEVP
+626 IKNVKQLKRFEQEDKRLLP
-637 NKEKI
+637 
-642 ADDDNIEITN
+642 ADS
-652 VEKLK
+652 V
-657 MYAQGMVSEKRIQ
+657 GV
-670 DVQVTESYKND
+670 
-681 KHKFVLHTNLCQEI
+681 F

-717 EILRRRGL
+717 EVLRRRGL

-754 SFFLPPEGVRE
+754 SFFLPAEGVRE
-765 VLADAAREEKAGIAV
+765 VLVDVVREEQAGIAV

-792 GTETAASS
+792 GTETSASS
-800 WEIAKITDTPAIL
+800 WEIAEITDTPAIL
-813 LLDCKGASL
+813 VLDCKGASL

-827 ASGFLHFREDSQI
+827 ASGFLHFREKSHI

-871 LPESEEYRME
+871 LPESEEYHME

-911 AVDRVLEVAGMS
+911 AVERVLEVAGM
-923 LEGEN
+923 LPLRIEN

-933 TERIER
+933 
-939 AEKTRKGSEK
+939 AENESMEAESIAKFPACQEQKVTS
-949 ISPRVR
+949 RVR

-994 EGVNGLLFG
+994 DRVDGLLFG

-1013 LAENAAMRESVRR
+1013 LAKNAAMRESIRR

-1054 HWEMAGVYPFNAYRT
+1054 HWEMAGVYPFDAYRT
-1069 DRLRR
+1069 NRLRR
-1074 FGYVRLLTPS
+1074 FGYVRLLTSS

-1099 EPGTDWEAVKPTG
+1099 DPGTDWEAVKPTG

-1119 HEKGAQ
+1119 HEKGGQ
-1125 IGGFPHLYYASCPE
+1125 IGGFPHLYYASCPD
-1139 FLRGWL
+1139 FLRKWL
-1145 NVCEKYSEDNGDK
+1145 DVCAKGSQQKYIN
-1158 F
+1158 

>member
-23 EKIPAWV
+23 EKIEAWV
-30 SVASEYGEELLRE
+30 SVASEYGEELLQE
-43 DLLEAENVENAENLV
+43 ELMESGNAGNPDL
-58 QNHDMNGRE
+58 NHNTC
-67 KSADREGYLA
+67 LA
-77 KKNLKNAS
+77 KKSLKNVQAS
-85 VSSAVKVLRGRMDRH
+85 SVIKVLRGRMDRY

-108 QGIQL
+108 QGIHL

-120 HAKLVSEEIQ
+120 HARLVSEEIQ
-130 EACRQTGIRL
+130 EACGRTGVRL

-146 EGEQNRG
+146 EGEQNKA

-165 VAFLSSVPGVIFATT
+165 VSFLSSVSGVIFVTT

-190 IPEYPKRVY
+190 IPDYQKRVY
-199 ARVLPISGVLK
+199 ARVLPTSNVLK
-210 KCEELGI
+210 KCEKLGI

-227 PFSTEMNALF
+227 PFSTEMNTLF

-260 MEAARAN
+260 VEAAREN
-267 GTRVVVIRRPEERGI
+267 GTRVVVIRRPEEDGI
-282 SLNEAMKVLKET
+282 SLEEAMEVLKKADE
-294 DGRTIGE
+294 GNVGE
-301 REGIESEIASAKS
+301 
-314 KKNIEGVDGENQ
+314 
-326 EKSNEVENV
+326 
-335 PAGEEE
+335 
-341 RKSGTDTV
+341 
-349 ELEER
+349 L
-354 NKIKPSKT
+354 
-362 QTVFVTAQKLACDT
+362 
-376 QKTHLILAG
+376 KTHLILAG

-423 DDLLINKE
+423 NDLLISKE
-431 GKIENRQKSAT
+431 GKAENRQESAA
-442 AVEKERI
+442 AVEKET
-449 PGNIRGSYVK
+449 K

-469 IRIISEHPEWK
+469 IQIVSKHPEWK

-491 FFSGASKMAERLRE
+491 FFSGASRMAERLRE

-515 ISCIS
+515 TSCVS

-537 AHGRELPVE
+537 AHGRELSVD
-546 RVMKHL
+546 RVMKRL
-552 CDPEEAANRAFILM
+552 CDPEEPAKRAFILM
-566 GGKNGAGQFCKRLT
+566 GGKNGAGQFCERLT
-580 QAGYGSVQVTVG
+580 QAGYGNVQVTVG

-607 EEMGKLEFTDL
+607 EEMKKLEFADL
-618 SLMQLEVL
+618 SLMLLEVTDEIKNVKQL
-626 GKIKRGQTEVP
+626 KRFEQEDKILLP
-637 NKEKI
+637 
-642 ADDDNIEITN
+642 ADS
-652 VEKLK
+652 V
-657 MYAQGMVSEKRIQ
+657 GV
-670 DVQVTESYKND
+670 
-681 KHKFVLHTNLCQEI
+681 F

-717 EILRRRGL
+717 EVLRRRGL

-754 SFFLPPEGVRE
+754 SFFLPTEGVRK
-765 VLADAAREEKAGIAV
+765 VLVDAVREEQAGIAV

-792 GTETAASS
+792 GTETSASS
-800 WEIAKITDTPAIL
+800 WEIAEITDTPAIL
-813 LLDCKGASL
+813 VLDCKGASL

-827 ASGFLHFREDSQI
+827 ASGFLHFRKKSHI

-911 AVDRVLEVAGMS
+911 AVERVLEVAGM
-923 LEGEN
+923 LPLRMEN

-933 TERIER
+933 
-939 AEKTRKGSEK
+939 AENESMEAESIAKFPACQEQKVTS
-949 ISPRVR
+949 RVR

-994 EGVNGLLFG
+994 DRVDGLLFG

-1013 LAENAAMRESVRR
+1013 LAKNAAMRESIRR

-1054 HWEMAGVYPFNAYRT
+1054 HWETAGVYQFDAYRT
-1069 DRLRR
+1069 NRLRR
-1074 FGYVRLLTPS
+1074 FGYVRLLTSS

-1099 EPGTDWEAVKPTG
+1099 DPGTDWEAVKPTG

-1119 HEKGAQ
+1119 HEKGGQ
-1125 IGGFPHLYYASCPE
+1125 IGGFPHLYYASCPD
-1139 FLRGWL
+1139 FLRKWL
-1145 NVCEKYSEDNGDK
+1145 DVCAKGSQKKYIN
-1158 F
+1158 

>member
-23 EKIPAWV
+23 EKIEAWV
-30 SVASEYGEELLRE
+30 SVASEYGEELLQE
-43 DLLEAENVENAENLV
+43 ELMESGNAGNPDL
-58 QNHDMNGRE
+58 NHNTC
-67 KSADREGYLA
+67 LA
-77 KKNLKNAS
+77 KKNLKTVQAS
-85 VSSAVKVLRGRMDRH
+85 SVIKVLRGRMDRY

-108 QGIQL
+108 QGIHL

-120 HAKLVSEEIQ
+120 HARLVSEEIQ
-130 EACRQTGIRL
+130 EACGRTGVRL

-146 EGEQNRG
+146 EGEQNKA

-165 VAFLSSVPGVIFATT
+165 VSFLSSVSGVIFATT

-190 IPEYPKRVY
+190 IPDYQKRVY
-199 ARVLPISGVLK
+199 ARVLPTSNVLK
-210 KCEELGI
+210 KCEKLGI

-227 PFSTEMNALF
+227 PFSTEMNTLF

-260 MEAARAN
+260 VEAAREN
-267 GTRVVVIRRPEERGI
+267 GTRVVVIRRPEEDGI
-282 SLNEAMKVLKET
+282 SLEEAMEVLKKADE
-294 DGRTIGE
+294 GKVGE
-301 REGIESEIASAKS
+301 
-314 KKNIEGVDGENQ
+314 
-326 EKSNEVENV
+326 
-335 PAGEEE
+335 
-341 RKSGTDTV
+341 
-349 ELEER
+349 L
-354 NKIKPSKT
+354 
-362 QTVFVTAQKLACDT
+362 
-376 QKTHLILAG
+376 KTHLILAG

-423 DDLLINKE
+423 NDLLISKE
-431 GKIENRQKSAT
+431 GKAENRQESAA
-442 AVEKERI
+442 AVEKET
-449 PGNIRGSYVK
+449 K

-469 IRIISEHPEWK
+469 IQIVSKHPEWK

-491 FFSGASKMAERLRE
+491 FFSGASRMAERLRE

-515 ISCIS
+515 TSCVS

-537 AHGRELPVE
+537 AHGRELSVD
-546 RVMKHL
+546 RVMKRL
-552 CDPEEAANRAFILM
+552 CDPEEPAKRAFILM
-566 GGKNGAGQFCKRLT
+566 GGKNGAGQFCERLT
-580 QAGYGSVQVTVG
+580 QAGYGNVQVTVG
-592 ENLSYPEEQIRSGTA
+592 ESLSYPEEQIRRGTA
-607 EEMGKLEFTDL
+607 EEMKKLEFADL
-618 SLMQLEVL
+618 SLMLLEVTDE
-626 GKIKRGQTEVP
+626 IKNVKQLKRFEQED
-637 NKEKI
+637 KRLLS
-642 ADDDNIEITN
+642 ADS
-652 VEKLK
+652 V
-657 MYAQGMVSEKRIQ
+657 GV
-670 DVQVTESYKND
+670 
-681 KHKFVLHTNLCQEI
+681 F

-739 MFHRYVLGIPGRNLD
+739 MFHCYVLGIPGRNLD
-754 SFFLPPEGVRE
+754 SFFLPAEGVRR
-765 VLADAAREEKAGIAV
+765 VLVDAVREEQAGIAV

-792 GTETAASS
+792 GTETSASS
-800 WEIAKITDTPAIL
+800 WEIAEITDTPAIL
-813 LLDCKGASL
+813 VLDCKGASL

-827 ASGFLHFREDSQI
+827 ASGFLHFRKKSHI

-911 AVDRVLEVAGMS
+911 AVDRVLEVAGM
-923 LEGEN
+923 LPLRIEN

-933 TERIER
+933 
-939 AEKTRKGSEK
+939 AENESMEAESIAKFPACQEQKVTS
-949 ISPRVR
+949 RVR

-994 EGVNGLLFG
+994 DRVDGLLFG

-1013 LAENAAMRESVRR
+1013 LAKNAAMRESIRR

-1054 HWEMAGVYPFNAYRT
+1054 HWEMAGVYPFDAYRT
-1069 DRLRR
+1069 NRLRR
-1074 FGYVRLLTPS
+1074 FGYVRLLTSS

-1099 EPGTDWEAVKPTG
+1099 DPGTDWEAVKPTG

-1119 HEKGAQ
+1119 HEKGGQ
-1125 IGGFPHLYYASCPE
+1125 IGGFPHLYYASCPD
-1139 FLRGWL
+1139 FLRKWL
-1145 NVCEKYSEDNGDK
+1145 DECAKGSQQKYSN
-1158 F
+1158 

>member
-23 EKIPAWV
+23 EKIEAWV
-30 SVASEYGEELLRE
+30 SVASEYGEELLQE
-43 DLLEAENVENAENLV
+43 ELMESGNAGNPDL
-58 QNHDMNGRE
+58 NHNTC
-67 KSADREGYLA
+67 LA
-77 KKNLKNAS
+77 KKNLKTVQAS
-85 VSSAVKVLRGRMDRH
+85 SVIKVLRGRMDRY

-108 QGIQL
+108 QGIHL

-120 HAKLVSEEIQ
+120 HARLVSEEIQ
-130 EACRQTGIRL
+130 EACGRTGVRL

-146 EGEQNRG
+146 EGEQNKA

-165 VAFLSSVPGVIFATT
+165 VSFLSSVSGVIFATT

-190 IPEYPKRVY
+190 IPDYQKRVY
-199 ARVLPISGVLK
+199 ARVLPTSNVLK
-210 KCEELGI
+210 KCEKLGI

-227 PFSTEMNALF
+227 PFSTEMNTLF

-260 MEAARAN
+260 VEAAREN
-267 GTRVVVIRRPEERGI
+267 GTRVVVIRRPKENGI
-282 SLNEAMKVLKET
+282 SLEEAMEVLKKADE
-294 DGRTIGE
+294 GKVGE
-301 REGIESEIASAKS
+301 
-314 KKNIEGVDGENQ
+314 
-326 EKSNEVENV
+326 
-335 PAGEEE
+335 
-341 RKSGTDTV
+341 
-349 ELEER
+349 L
-354 NKIKPSKT
+354 
-362 QTVFVTAQKLACDT
+362 
-376 QKTHLILAG
+376 KTHLILAG

-423 DDLLINKE
+423 NDLLISKE
-431 GKIENRQKSAT
+431 GKAENRQESAA
-442 AVEKERI
+442 AVEKER
-449 PGNIRGSYVK
+449 K

-469 IRIISEHPEWK
+469 IQIVSEHPEWK

-491 FFSGASKMAERLRE
+491 FFSGASRMAERLRE

-510 TVYPG
+510 TAYPG
-515 ISCIS
+515 TSCVS

-537 AHGRELPVE
+537 AHGRELSVD
-546 RVMKHL
+546 RVMKRL
-552 CDPEEAANRAFILM
+552 CDPEEPAKRAFILM
-566 GGKNGAGQFCKRLT
+566 GGKNGAGQFCERLT
-580 QAGYGSVQVTVG
+580 QAGYGNVQVTVG

-607 EEMGKLEFTDL
+607 EEMKKLEFADL
-618 SLMQLEVL
+618 SLMLLEVTDE
-626 GKIKRGQTEVP
+626 IKNVKQLKRFEQEDKRLLP
-637 NKEKI
+637 
-642 ADDDNIEITN
+642 ADS
-652 VEKLK
+652 V
-657 MYAQGMVSEKRIQ
+657 GV
-670 DVQVTESYKND
+670 
-681 KHKFVLHTNLCQEI
+681 F

-717 EILRRRGL
+717 EVLRRRGL

-754 SFFLPPEGVRE
+754 SFFLPAEGVRE
-765 VLADAAREEKAGIAV
+765 VLVDVVREEQAGIAV

-792 GTETAASS
+792 GTETSASS
-800 WEIAKITDTPAIL
+800 WEIAEITDTPAIL
-813 LLDCKGASL
+813 VLDCKGASL

-827 ASGFLHFREDSQI
+827 ASGFLHFREKSHI

-857 AAVEEASGLPVLGY
+857 AAVEEASRLPVLGY
-871 LPESEEYRME
+871 LPESEEYHME

-911 AVDRVLEVAGMS
+911 AVERVLEVAGM
-923 LEGEN
+923 LPLRIEN

-933 TERIER
+933 
-939 AEKTRKGSEK
+939 AENESMEAESIAKFPACQEQKVTS
-949 ISPRVR
+949 RVR

-994 EGVNGLLFG
+994 DRVDGLLFG

-1013 LAENAAMRESVRR
+1013 LAKNAAMRESIRR

-1054 HWEMAGVYPFNAYRT
+1054 HWEMAGVYPFDAYRT
-1069 DRLRR
+1069 NRLRR
-1074 FGYVRLLTPS
+1074 FGYVRLLTSS

-1099 EPGTDWEAVKPTG
+1099 DPGTDWEAVKPTG

-1119 HEKGAQ
+1119 HEKGGQ
-1125 IGGFPHLYYASCPE
+1125 IGGFPHLYYASCPD
-1139 FLRGWL
+1139 FLRKWL
-1145 NVCEKYSEDNGDK
+1145 DVCAKGSQKKYIN
-1158 F
+1158 

>member
-23 EKIPAWV
+23 EKIEAWV
-30 SVASEYGEELLRE
+30 SVASEYGEELLQE
-43 DLLEAENVENAENLV
+43 ELMESGNAGNPDL
-58 QNHDMNGRE
+58 NHNTC
-67 KSADREGYLA
+67 LA
-77 KKNLKNAS
+77 KKNLKTVQAS
-85 VSSAVKVLRGRMDRH
+85 SVIKVLRGRMDRY

-108 QGIQL
+108 QGIHL

-120 HAKLVSEEIQ
+120 HARLVSEEIQ
-130 EACRQTGIRL
+130 EACGRTGVRL

-146 EGEQNRG
+146 EGEQNKA

-165 VAFLSSVPGVIFATT
+165 VSFLSSVSGVIFATT
-180 GSKELEALCQ
+180 GSKELEVLCQ
-190 IPEYPKRVY
+190 IPDYQKRVY
-199 ARVLPISGVLK
+199 VRVLPTSNVLK
-210 KCEELGI
+210 KCEKLGI

-227 PFSTEMNALF
+227 PFSTEINTLF

-260 MEAARAN
+260 VEAAREN
-267 GTRVVVIRRPEERGI
+267 GTRVVVIRRPEEDGI
-282 SLNEAMKVLKET
+282 SLEEAMEVLKKADE
-294 DGRTIGE
+294 GNVGE
-301 REGIESEIASAKS
+301 
-314 KKNIEGVDGENQ
+314 
-326 EKSNEVENV
+326 
-335 PAGEEE
+335 
-341 RKSGTDTV
+341 
-349 ELEER
+349 L
-354 NKIKPSKT
+354 
-362 QTVFVTAQKLACDT
+362 
-376 QKTHLILAG
+376 KTHLILAG

-423 DDLLINKE
+423 NDLLISKE
-431 GKIENRQKSAT
+431 GKAENRQESAA
-442 AVEKERI
+442 AVEKET
-449 PGNIRGSYVK
+449 K

-469 IRIISEHPEWK
+469 IQIVSKHPEWK

-491 FFSGASKMAERLRE
+491 FFSGASRMAERLRE

-515 ISCIS
+515 TSCVS

-537 AHGRELPVE
+537 AHGRELSVD
-546 RVMKHL
+546 RVMKRL
-552 CDPEEAANRAFILM
+552 CDPEEPAKRAFILM
-566 GGKNGAGQFCKRLT
+566 GGKNGAGQFCERLT
-580 QAGYGSVQVTVG
+580 QAGYGNVQVTVG

-607 EEMGKLEFTDL
+607 EEMKKLEFADL
-618 SLMQLEVL
+618 SLMLLEVTDE
-626 GKIKRGQTEVP
+626 IKNVKQLKRFEQEDKRLLP
-637 NKEKI
+637 
-642 ADDDNIEITN
+642 ADS
-652 VEKLK
+652 V
-657 MYAQGMVSEKRIQ
+657 GV
-670 DVQVTESYKND
+670 
-681 KHKFVLHTNLCQEI
+681 F

-717 EILRRRGL
+717 EVLRRRGL

-754 SFFLPPEGVRE
+754 SFFMPAEGVRK
-765 VLADAAREEKAGIAV
+765 VLVDAVREEQAGIAV

-792 GTETAASS
+792 GTETSASS
-800 WEIAKITDTPAIL
+800 WEIAEITDTPAIL
-813 LLDCKGASL
+813 VLDCKGASL

-827 ASGFLHFREDSQI
+827 ASGFLHFRKKSHI

-911 AVDRVLEVAGMS
+911 AVDRVLEVAGM
-923 LEGEN
+923 LPLRIEN

-933 TERIER
+933 
-939 AEKTRKGSEK
+939 AENESMEAESIAKFPACQEQKVTS
-949 ISPRVR
+949 RVR

-994 EGVNGLLFG
+994 DRVDGLLFG

-1013 LAENAAMRESVRR
+1013 LAKNAAMRESIRR

-1054 HWEMAGVYPFNAYRT
+1054 HWEMAGVYPFDAYRT
-1069 DRLRR
+1069 NRLRR
-1074 FGYVRLLTPS
+1074 FGYVRLLTSS

-1099 EPGTDWEAVKPTG
+1099 DTGTDWEAVKPTG

-1119 HEKGAQ
+1119 HEKGGQ
-1125 IGGFPHLYYASCPE
+1125 IGGFPHLYYASCPD
-1139 FLRGWL
+1139 FLRKWL
-1145 NVCEKYSEDNGDK
+1145 DVCAKGSQQKYIN
-1158 F
+1158 

>member
-23 EKIPAWV
+23 EKIEAWV
-30 SVASEYGEELLRE
+30 SVASEYGEELLQE
-43 DLLEAENVENAENLV
+43 ELMESGNAGNPDL
-58 QNHDMNGRE
+58 NHNTC
-67 KSADREGYLA
+67 LA
-77 KKNLKNAS
+77 KKSLKNVQAS
-85 VSSAVKVLRGRMDRH
+85 SVIKVLRGRMDRY

-108 QGIQL
+108 QGIHL

-120 HAKLVSEEIQ
+120 HARLVSEEIQ
-130 EACRQTGIRL
+130 EACGRTGVRL

-146 EGEQNRG
+146 EGEQNKA

-165 VAFLSSVPGVIFATT
+165 VSFLSSVSGVIFVTT

-190 IPEYPKRVY
+190 IPDYQKRVY
-199 ARVLPISGVLK
+199 ARVLPTSNVLK
-210 KCEELGI
+210 KCEKLGI

-227 PFSTEMNALF
+227 PFSTEMNTLF

-260 MEAARAN
+260 VEAAREN
-267 GTRVVVIRRPEERGI
+267 GTRVVVIRRPEEDGI
-282 SLNEAMKVLKET
+282 SLEEAMEVLKKADE
-294 DGRTIGE
+294 GNVGE
-301 REGIESEIASAKS
+301 
-314 KKNIEGVDGENQ
+314 
-326 EKSNEVENV
+326 
-335 PAGEEE
+335 
-341 RKSGTDTV
+341 
-349 ELEER
+349 L
-354 NKIKPSKT
+354 
-362 QTVFVTAQKLACDT
+362 
-376 QKTHLILAG
+376 KTHLILAG

-423 DDLLINKE
+423 NDLLISKE
-431 GKIENRQKSAT
+431 GKAENRQESAA
-442 AVEKERI
+442 AVEKET
-449 PGNIRGSYVK
+449 K

-469 IRIISEHPEWK
+469 IQIVSKHPEWK

-491 FFSGASKMAERLRE
+491 FFSGASRMAERLRE

-515 ISCIS
+515 TSCVS

-537 AHGRELPVE
+537 AHGRELSVD
-546 RVMKHL
+546 RVMKRL
-552 CDPEEAANRAFILM
+552 CDPEEPAKRAFILM
-566 GGKNGAGQFCKRLT
+566 GGKNGAGQFCERLT
-580 QAGYGSVQVTVG
+580 QAGYGNVQVTVG

-607 EEMGKLEFTDL
+607 EEMKKLEFADL
-618 SLMQLEVL
+618 SLMLLEVTDEIKNVKQL
-626 GKIKRGQTEVP
+626 KRFEQEDKILLP
-637 NKEKI
+637 
-642 ADDDNIEITN
+642 ADS
-652 VEKLK
+652 V
-657 MYAQGMVSEKRIQ
+657 GV
-670 DVQVTESYKND
+670 
-681 KHKFVLHTNLCQEI
+681 F

-717 EILRRRGL
+717 EVLRRRGL

-754 SFFLPPEGVRE
+754 SFFLPTEGVRK
-765 VLADAAREEKAGIAV
+765 VLVDAVREEQAGIAV

-792 GTETAASS
+792 GTETSASS
-800 WEIAKITDTPAIL
+800 WEIAEITDTPAIL
-813 LLDCKGASL
+813 VLDCKGASL

-827 ASGFLHFREDSQI
+827 ASGFLHFRKKSHI

-911 AVDRVLEVAGMS
+911 AVERVLEVAGM
-923 LEGEN
+923 LPLRMEN

-933 TERIER
+933 
-939 AEKTRKGSEK
+939 AENESMEAESIAKFPACQEQKVTS
-949 ISPRVR
+949 RVR

-994 EGVNGLLFG
+994 DRVDGLLFG

-1013 LAENAAMRESVRR
+1013 LAKNAAMRESIRR

-1054 HWEMAGVYPFNAYRT
+1054 HWEMAGVYQFDAYRT
-1069 DRLRR
+1069 NRLRR
-1074 FGYVRLLTPS
+1074 FGYVRLLTSS

-1099 EPGTDWEAVKPTG
+1099 DPGTDWEAVKPTG

-1119 HEKGAQ
+1119 HEKGGQ
-1125 IGGFPHLYYASCPE
+1125 IGGFPHLYYASCPD
-1139 FLRGWL
+1139 FLRKWL
-1145 NVCEKYSEDNGDK
+1145 DVCAKGSQKKYIN
-1158 F
+1158 

>member
-23 EKIPAWV
+23 EKIEAWV
-30 SVASEYGEELLRE
+30 SVASEYGEELLQE
-43 DLLEAENVENAENLV
+43 ELMESGNAGNPDL
-58 QNHDMNGRE
+58 NHNTC
-67 KSADREGYLA
+67 LA
-77 KKNLKNAS
+77 KKNLKTVQAS
-85 VSSAVKVLRGRMDRH
+85 SVIKVLRGRMDRY

-108 QGIQL
+108 QGIHL

-120 HAKLVSEEIQ
+120 HARLVSEEIQ
-130 EACRQTGIRL
+130 EACGRTGVRL

-146 EGEQNRG
+146 EGEQNKA

-165 VAFLSSVPGVIFATT
+165 VSFLSSVSGVIFATT

-190 IPEYPKRVY
+190 IPDYQKRVN
-199 ARVLPISGVLK
+199 ARVLPTSNVLK
-210 KCEELGI
+210 KCEKLGI

-227 PFSTEMNALF
+227 PFSTEMNTLF

-260 MEAARAN
+260 VEAAREN
-267 GTRVVVIRRPEERGI
+267 GTRVVVIRRPEEDGI
-282 SLNEAMKVLKET
+282 SLEEAMEVLKKADE
-294 DGRTIGE
+294 GNVGE
-301 REGIESEIASAKS
+301 
-314 KKNIEGVDGENQ
+314 
-326 EKSNEVENV
+326 
-335 PAGEEE
+335 
-341 RKSGTDTV
+341 
-349 ELEER
+349 L
-354 NKIKPSKT
+354 
-362 QTVFVTAQKLACDT
+362 
-376 QKTHLILAG
+376 KTHLILAG

-423 DDLLINKE
+423 NDLLISKE
-431 GKIENRQKSAT
+431 GKAENRQESAA
-442 AVEKERI
+442 AVEKET
-449 PGNIRGSYVK
+449 K

-469 IRIISEHPEWK
+469 IQIVSKHPEWK

-491 FFSGASKMAERLRE
+491 FFSGASRMAERLRE

-515 ISCIS
+515 TSCVS

-537 AHGRELPVE
+537 AHGRELSVD
-546 RVMKHL
+546 RVMKRL
-552 CDPEEAANRAFILM
+552 CDPEEPAKRAFILM
-566 GGKNGAGQFCKRLT
+566 GGKNGAGQFCERLT
-580 QAGYGSVQVTVG
+580 QAGYGNVQVTVG

-607 EEMGKLEFTDL
+607 EEMRKLEFADL
-618 SLMQLEVL
+618 SLMLLEVTDE
-626 GKIKRGQTEVP
+626 IKNVKQLKRFEQEDKRLLP
-637 NKEKI
+637 
-642 ADDDNIEITN
+642 ADS
-652 VEKLK
+652 V
-657 MYAQGMVSEKRIQ
+657 GV
-670 DVQVTESYKND
+670 
-681 KHKFVLHTNLCQEI
+681 F

-717 EILRRRGL
+717 EVLRRRGL

-754 SFFLPPEGVRE
+754 SFFLPTESVRKVLVDAVRE
-765 VLADAAREEKAGIAV
+765 EQAGIAV

-792 GTETAASS
+792 GTETSASS
-800 WEIAKITDTPAIL
+800 WEIAEITDTPAIL
-813 LLDCKGASL
+813 VLDCKGASL

-827 ASGFLHFREDSQI
+827 ASGFLHFRKKSHI

-911 AVDRVLEVAGMS
+911 AVERVLEVAGM
-923 LEGEN
+923 LPLRIEN

-933 TERIER
+933 
-939 AEKTRKGSEK
+939 AENESMEAESIAKFPACQEQKVTS
-949 ISPRVR
+949 RVR

-994 EGVNGLLFG
+994 DRVDGLLFG

-1013 LAENAAMRESVRR
+1013 LAKNAAMRESIRR

-1054 HWEMAGVYPFNAYRT
+1054 HWEMAGVYPFDAYRT
-1069 DRLRR
+1069 NRLRR
-1074 FGYVRLLTPS
+1074 FGYVRLLTSS

-1099 EPGTDWEAVKPTG
+1099 DPGTDWEAVKPTG

-1119 HEKGAQ
+1119 HEKGGQ
-1125 IGGFPHLYYASCPE
+1125 IGGFPHLYYASCPD
-1139 FLRGWL
+1139 FLRKWL
-1145 NVCEKYSEDNGDK
+1145 DVCAKGSQQKYIN
-1158 F
+1158 

>member
-23 EKIPAWV
+23 EKIEAWV
-30 SVASEYGEELLRE
+30 SVASEYGEELLQE
-43 DLLEAENVENAENLV
+43 ELMESGNAGNPDL
-58 QNHDMNGRE
+58 NHNTC
-67 KSADREGYLA
+67 LA
-77 KKNLKNAS
+77 KKNLKTVQAS
-85 VSSAVKVLRGRMDRH
+85 SVIKVLRGRMDRY

-108 QGIQL
+108 QGIHL

-120 HAKLVSEEIQ
+120 HARLVSEEIQ
-130 EACRQTGIRL
+130 EACGRTGVRL

-146 EGEQNRG
+146 EGEQNKA

-165 VAFLSSVPGVIFATT
+165 VSFLSSVSGVIFATT
-180 GSKELEALCQ
+180 GSKELKALCQ
-190 IPEYPKRVY
+190 IPDYQKRVY
-199 ARVLPISGVLK
+199 ARVLPTSNVLK
-210 KCEELGI
+210 KCEKLGI

-227 PFSTEMNALF
+227 PFSTEMNTLF

-260 MEAARAN
+260 VEAAREN
-267 GTRVVVIRRPEERGI
+267 GTRVVVIRRPEEDGI
-282 SLNEAMKVLKET
+282 SLEEAMEVLKKADE
-294 DGRTIGE
+294 GNVGE
-301 REGIESEIASAKS
+301 
-314 KKNIEGVDGENQ
+314 
-326 EKSNEVENV
+326 
-335 PAGEEE
+335 
-341 RKSGTDTV
+341 
-349 ELEER
+349 L
-354 NKIKPSKT
+354 
-362 QTVFVTAQKLACDT
+362 
-376 QKTHLILAG
+376 KTHLILAG

-391 SQMTGEVLRAIR
+391 SQMTGEVLRSIR

-423 DDLLINKE
+423 ND
-431 GKIENRQKSAT
+431 
-442 AVEKERI
+442 
-449 PGNIRGSYVK
+449 VK
-459 CYKAYLPDDV
+459 YYKAYLPDEV
-469 IRIISEHPEWK
+469 IQIVSKHPEWK

-491 FFSGASKMAERLRE
+491 FFSGASRMAERLRE

-515 ISCIS
+515 TSCVS

-526 GTHWEDAAIYS
+526 GTHWEDATIYS
-537 AHGRELPVE
+537 AHGRELSVD
-546 RVMKHL
+546 RVMKRL
-552 CDPEEAANRAFILM
+552 CDPEEPAKRAFILM
-566 GGKNGAGQFCKRLT
+566 GGKNGAGQFCERLT
-580 QAGYGSVQVTVG
+580 QAGYGNVQVTVG

-607 EEMGKLEFTDL
+607 EEMRKLEFADL
-618 SLMQLEVL
+618 SLMLLEVTDE
-626 GKIKRGQTEVP
+626 IKNVKQLKRFEQED
-637 NKEKI
+637 KRLLS
-642 ADDDNIEITN
+642 ADS
-652 VEKLK
+652 V
-657 MYAQGMVSEKRIQ
+657 GV
-670 DVQVTESYKND
+670 
-681 KHKFVLHTNLCQEI
+681 F

-754 SFFLPPEGVRE
+754 SFFLPAEGVRK
-765 VLADAAREEKAGIAV
+765 VLVDAVREEQAGIAV

-792 GTETAASS
+792 GTETSASS
-800 WEIAKITDTPAIL
+800 WEIAEITDTPAIL
-813 LLDCKGASL
+813 VLDCKGASL

-827 ASGFLHFREDSQI
+827 ASGFLHFRKKSHI

-911 AVDRVLEVAGMS
+911 AVDRVLEVAGM
-923 LEGEN
+923 LPLRIEN

-933 TERIER
+933 
-939 AEKTRKGSEK
+939 AENESMEAESIAKFPACQEQKVTS
-949 ISPRVR
+949 RVR

-994 EGVNGLLFG
+994 DRVDGLLFG

-1013 LAENAAMRESVRR
+1013 LAKNAAMRESIRR

-1054 HWEMAGVYPFNAYRT
+1054 HWEMAGVYPFDAYRT
-1069 DRLRR
+1069 NRLRR
-1074 FGYVRLLTPS
+1074 FGYVRLLTSS

-1099 EPGTDWEAVKPTG
+1099 DPGTDWEAVKPTG

-1119 HEKGAQ
+1119 HEKGGQ
-1125 IGGFPHLYYASCPE
+1125 IGGFPHLYYASCPD
-1139 FLRGWL
+1139 FLRKWL
-1145 NVCEKYSEDNGDK
+1145 DVCAKGSQKKYIN
-1158 F
+1158 

>member
-23 EKIPAWV
+23 EKIEAWV
-30 SVASEYGEELLRE
+30 SVASEYGEELWQEELME
-43 DLLEAENVENAENLV
+43 SGNAGNPDL
-58 QNHDMNGRE
+58 NHNTC
-67 KSADREGYLA
+67 LA
-77 KKNLKNAS
+77 KKSLKNVQAS
-85 VSSAVKVLRGRMDRH
+85 SVIKVLRGRMDRY

-108 QGIQL
+108 QGIHL

-120 HAKLVSEEIQ
+120 HARLVSEEIQ
-130 EACRQTGIRL
+130 EACGRTGVRL

-146 EGEQNRG
+146 EGEQNKA

-165 VAFLSSVPGVIFATT
+165 VSFLSSVSGVIFATT

-190 IPEYPKRVY
+190 IPDYQKRVY
-199 ARVLPISGVLK
+199 ARVLPTSNVLK
-210 KCEELGI
+210 KCEKLGI

-227 PFSTEMNALF
+227 PFSTEMNTLF

-260 MEAARAN
+260 VEAAREN
-267 GTRVVVIRRPEERGI
+267 GTRVVVIRRPEEDGI
-282 SLNEAMKVLKET
+282 SLEEAMEVLKKADE
-294 DGRTIGE
+294 GNVGE
-301 REGIESEIASAKS
+301 
-314 KKNIEGVDGENQ
+314 
-326 EKSNEVENV
+326 
-335 PAGEEE
+335 
-341 RKSGTDTV
+341 
-349 ELEER
+349 L
-354 NKIKPSKT
+354 
-362 QTVFVTAQKLACDT
+362 
-376 QKTHLILAG
+376 KTHLILAG

-423 DDLLINKE
+423 NDLLISKE
-431 GKIENRQKSAT
+431 GKAENRQESAA
-442 AVEKERI
+442 AVEKER
-449 PGNIRGSYVK
+449 K

-469 IRIISEHPEWK
+469 IQIVSEHPEWK

-491 FFSGASKMAERLRE
+491 FFSGASRMAERLRE

-515 ISCIS
+515 TSCVS

-537 AHGRELPVE
+537 AHGRELSVD
-546 RVMKHL
+546 RVMKRL
-552 CDPEEAANRAFILM
+552 CDPEEPAKRAFILM
-566 GGKNGAGQFCKRLT
+566 GGKNGAGQFCERLT
-580 QAGYGSVQVTVG
+580 QAGYGNVQVTVG

-607 EEMGKLEFTDL
+607 EEMKKLEFADL
-618 SLMQLEVL
+618 SLMLLEVTDE
-626 GKIKRGQTEVP
+626 IKNVKQLKRFEQEDKRLLP
-637 NKEKI
+637 
-642 ADDDNIEITN
+642 ADS
-652 VEKLK
+652 V
-657 MYAQGMVSEKRIQ
+657 GV
-670 DVQVTESYKND
+670 
-681 KHKFVLHTNLCQEI
+681 F

-717 EILRRRGL
+717 EVLRRRGL

-754 SFFLPPEGVRE
+754 SFFLPAEGVRE
-765 VLADAAREEKAGIAV
+765 VLVDVVREEQAGIAV

-792 GTETAASS
+792 GTETSASS
-800 WEIAKITDTPAIL
+800 WEIAEITDTPAIL
-813 LLDCKGASL
+813 VLDCKGASL

-827 ASGFLHFREDSQI
+827 ASGFLHFREKSHI

-857 AAVEEASGLPVLGY
+857 AAVEEASRLPVLGY
-871 LPESEEYRME
+871 LPESEEYHME

-911 AVDRVLEVAGMS
+911 AVERVLEVAGM
-923 LEGEN
+923 LPLRIEN

-933 TERIER
+933 
-939 AEKTRKGSEK
+939 AENESMEAESIAKFPACQEQKVTS
-949 ISPRVR
+949 RVR

-994 EGVNGLLFG
+994 DRVDGLLFG

-1013 LAENAAMRESVRR
+1013 LAKNAAMRESIRR

-1054 HWEMAGVYPFNAYRT
+1054 HWEMAGVYPFDAYRT
-1069 DRLRR
+1069 NRLRR
-1074 FGYVRLLTPS
+1074 FGYVRLLTSS

-1099 EPGTDWEAVKPTG
+1099 DPGTDWEAVKPTG

-1119 HEKGAQ
+1119 HEKGGQ
-1125 IGGFPHLYYASCPE
+1125 IGGFPHLYYASCPD
-1139 FLRGWL
+1139 FLRKWL
-1145 NVCEKYSEDNGDK
+1145 DVCAKGSQKKYIN
-1158 F
+1158 

>member
-23 EKIPAWV
+23 EKIEAWV
-30 SVASEYGEELLRE
+30 SVASEYGEELLQE
-43 DLLEAENVENAENLV
+43 ELMESGNAGNPDL
-58 QNHDMNGRE
+58 NHNTC
-67 KSADREGYLA
+67 LA
-77 KKNLKNAS
+77 KKNLKTVQAS
-85 VSSAVKVLRGRMDRH
+85 SVIKVLRGRMDRY

-108 QGIQL
+108 QGIHL

-120 HAKLVSEEIQ
+120 HARLVSEEIQ
-130 EACRQTGIRL
+130 EACGRTGVRL

-146 EGEQNRG
+146 EGEQNKA

-165 VAFLSSVPGVIFATT
+165 VSFLSSVSGVIFATT

-190 IPEYPKRVY
+190 IPDYQKRVY
-199 ARVLPISGVLK
+199 ARVLPTSNVLK
-210 KCEELGI
+210 KCEKLGI

-227 PFSTEMNALF
+227 PFFTEMNTLF

-260 MEAARAN
+260 VEAAREN
-267 GTRVVVIRRPEERGI
+267 GTRVVVIRRPKENGI
-282 SLNEAMKVLKET
+282 SLEEAMEVLKKADE
-294 DGRTIGE
+294 GKVGE
-301 REGIESEIASAKS
+301 
-314 KKNIEGVDGENQ
+314 
-326 EKSNEVENV
+326 
-335 PAGEEE
+335 
-341 RKSGTDTV
+341 
-349 ELEER
+349 L
-354 NKIKPSKT
+354 
-362 QTVFVTAQKLACDT
+362 
-376 QKTHLILAG
+376 KTHLILAG

-423 DDLLINKE
+423 NDLLISKE
-431 GKIENRQKSAT
+431 GKAENRQESAA
-442 AVEKERI
+442 AVEKET
-449 PGNIRGSYVK
+449 K

-469 IRIISEHPEWK
+469 IQIVSKHPEWK

-491 FFSGASKMAERLRE
+491 FFSGASRMAERLRE

-515 ISCIS
+515 TSCVS

-537 AHGRELPVE
+537 AHGRELSVD
-546 RVMKHL
+546 RVMKRL
-552 CDPEEAANRAFILM
+552 CDPEEPAKRAFILM
-566 GGKNGAGQFCKRLT
+566 GGKNGAGQFCERLT
-580 QAGYGSVQVTVG
+580 QAGYGNVQVTVG
-592 ENLSYPEEQIRSGTA
+592 ESLSYPEEQIRRGTA
-607 EEMGKLEFTDL
+607 EEMKKLEFADL
-618 SLMQLEVL
+618 SLMLLEVTDE
-626 GKIKRGQTEVP
+626 IKNVKQLKRFEQEDKRLLP
-637 NKEKI
+637 
-642 ADDDNIEITN
+642 ADS
-652 VEKLK
+652 V
-657 MYAQGMVSEKRIQ
+657 GV
-670 DVQVTESYKND
+670 
-681 KHKFVLHTNLCQEI
+681 F

-717 EILRRRGL
+717 EVLRRRGL

-754 SFFLPPEGVRE
+754 SFFLPTEGVRK
-765 VLADAAREEKAGIAV
+765 VLVDAVREEQAGIAV

-792 GTETAASS
+792 GTETSASS
-800 WEIAKITDTPAIL
+800 WEIAEITDTPAIL
-813 LLDCKGASL
+813 VLDCKGASL

-827 ASGFLHFREDSQI
+827 ASGFLHFRKKSHI

-911 AVDRVLEVAGMS
+911 AVDRVLEVAGM
-923 LEGEN
+923 LPLRIEN

-933 TERIER
+933 
-939 AEKTRKGSEK
+939 AENESMEAESIAKFPACQEQKVTS
-949 ISPRVR
+949 RVR

-994 EGVNGLLFG
+994 DRVDGLLFG

-1013 LAENAAMRESVRR
+1013 LAKNAAMRESIRR

-1054 HWEMAGVYPFNAYRT
+1054 HWEMAGVYPFDAYRT
-1069 DRLRR
+1069 NRLRR
-1074 FGYVRLLTPS
+1074 FGYVRLLTSS

-1099 EPGTDWEAVKPTG
+1099 DPGTDWEAVKPTG

-1119 HEKGAQ
+1119 HEKGGQ
-1125 IGGFPHLYYASCPE
+1125 IGGFPHLYYASCPD
-1139 FLRGWL
+1139 FLRKWL
-1145 NVCEKYSEDNGDK
+1145 DECAKGSQQKYTN
-1158 F
+1158 

>member
-23 EKIPAWV
+23 EKIEAWV
-30 SVASEYGEELLRE
+30 SVASEYGEELLQE
-43 DLLEAENVENAENLV
+43 ELMESGNAGNPDL
-58 QNHDMNGRE
+58 NHNTC
-67 KSADREGYLA
+67 LA
-77 KKNLKNAS
+77 KKNLKTVQAS
-85 VSSAVKVLRGRMDRH
+85 SVIKVLRGRMDRY

-108 QGIQL
+108 QGIHL

-120 HAKLVSEEIQ
+120 HARLVSEEIQ
-130 EACRQTGIRL
+130 EACGRTGVRL

-146 EGEQNRG
+146 EGEQNKA

-165 VAFLSSVPGVIFATT
+165 VSFLSSVSGVIFATT

-190 IPEYPKRVY
+190 IPDYQKRVY
-199 ARVLPISGVLK
+199 ARVLPTSNVLK
-210 KCEELGI
+210 KCEKLGI

-227 PFSTEMNALF
+227 PFSTEMNTLF

-260 MEAARAN
+260 VEAAREN
-267 GTRVVVIRRPEERGI
+267 GTRVVVIRRPEEDGI
-282 SLNEAMKVLKET
+282 SLEEAMEVLKKADE
-294 DGRTIGE
+294 GNVGE
-301 REGIESEIASAKS
+301 
-314 KKNIEGVDGENQ
+314 
-326 EKSNEVENV
+326 
-335 PAGEEE
+335 
-341 RKSGTDTV
+341 
-349 ELEER
+349 L
-354 NKIKPSKT
+354 
-362 QTVFVTAQKLACDT
+362 
-376 QKTHLILAG
+376 KTHLILAG

-423 DDLLINKE
+423 NDLLISKE
-431 GKIENRQKSAT
+431 GKAENRQESAA
-442 AVEKERI
+442 AVEKET
-449 PGNIRGSYVK
+449 K

-469 IRIISEHPEWK
+469 IQIVSKHPEWK

-491 FFSGASKMAERLRE
+491 FFSGASRMAERLRE

-515 ISCIS
+515 TSCVS

-537 AHGRELPVE
+537 AHGRELSVD
-546 RVMKHL
+546 RVMKRL
-552 CDPEEAANRAFILM
+552 CDPEEPAKRAFILM
-566 GGKNGAGQFCKRLT
+566 GGKNGAGQFCERLT
-580 QAGYGSVQVTVG
+580 QAGYGNVQVTVG

-607 EEMGKLEFTDL
+607 EEMKKLEFADL
-618 SLMQLEVL
+618 SLILLEVTDE
-626 GKIKRGQTEVP
+626 IKNVKQLKRFEQED
-637 NKEKI
+637 KRLLS
-642 ADDDNIEITN
+642 ADS
-652 VEKLK
+652 V
-657 MYAQGMVSEKRIQ
+657 GV
-670 DVQVTESYKND
+670 
-681 KHKFVLHTNLCQEI
+681 F

-754 SFFLPPEGVRE
+754 SFFLPAEGVRK
-765 VLADAAREEKAGIAV
+765 VLVDAVREEQAGIAV

-792 GTETAASS
+792 GTETSASS
-800 WEIAKITDTPAIL
+800 WEIAEITDTPAIL
-813 LLDCKGASL
+813 VLDCKGASL

-827 ASGFLHFREDSQI
+827 ASGFLHFRKKSHI

-911 AVDRVLEVAGMS
+911 AVDRVLEVAGM
-923 LEGEN
+923 LPLRIEN

-933 TERIER
+933 
-939 AEKTRKGSEK
+939 AENESMEAESIAKFPACQEQKVTS
-949 ISPRVR
+949 RVR

-994 EGVNGLLFG
+994 DRVDGLLFG

-1013 LAENAAMRESVRR
+1013 LAKNAAMRESIRR

-1054 HWEMAGVYPFNAYRT
+1054 HWEMAGVYPFDAYRT
-1069 DRLRR
+1069 NRLRR
-1074 FGYVRLLTPS
+1074 FGYVRLLTSS

-1099 EPGTDWEAVKPTG
+1099 DPGTDWEAVKPTG

-1119 HEKGAQ
+1119 HEKGGQ
-1125 IGGFPHLYYASCPE
+1125 IGGFPHLYYASCPD
-1139 FLRGWL
+1139 FLRKWL
-1145 NVCEKYSEDNGDK
+1145 DECAKGSQQKYTN
-1158 F
+1158 

>member
-23 EKIPAWV
+23 EKIEAWV
-30 SVASEYGEELLRE
+30 SVASEYGEELLQE
-43 DLLEAENVENAENLV
+43 ELMESGNAGNPDL
-58 QNHDMNGRE
+58 NHNTC
-67 KSADREGYLA
+67 LA
-77 KKNLKNAS
+77 KKNLKTVQAS
-85 VSSAVKVLRGRMDRH
+85 SVIKVLRGRMDRY

-108 QGIQL
+108 QGIHL

-120 HAKLVSEEIQ
+120 HARLVSEEIQ
-130 EACRQTGIRL
+130 EACGRTGVRL

-146 EGEQNRG
+146 EGEQNKA

-165 VAFLSSVPGVIFATT
+165 VSFLSSVSGVIFATT

-190 IPEYPKRVY
+190 IPDYQKRVY
-199 ARVLPISGVLK
+199 ARVLPTSNVLK
-210 KCEELGI
+210 KCEKLGI

-227 PFSTEMNALF
+227 PFSTEMNTLF

-260 MEAARAN
+260 VEAAREN
-267 GTRVVVIRRPEERGI
+267 GTRVVVIRRPEEDGI
-282 SLNEAMKVLKET
+282 SLEEAMEVLKKADE
-294 DGRTIGE
+294 GKVGE
-301 REGIESEIASAKS
+301 
-314 KKNIEGVDGENQ
+314 
-326 EKSNEVENV
+326 
-335 PAGEEE
+335 
-341 RKSGTDTV
+341 
-349 ELEER
+349 L
-354 NKIKPSKT
+354 
-362 QTVFVTAQKLACDT
+362 
-376 QKTHLILAG
+376 KTHLILAG

-423 DDLLINKE
+423 NDLLISKE
-431 GKIENRQKSAT
+431 GKTENRQESAA
-442 AVEKERI
+442 AVEKER
-449 PGNIRGSYVK
+449 K

-469 IRIISEHPEWK
+469 IQIVSKHPEWK

-491 FFSGASKMAERLRE
+491 FFSGASRMAERLRE

-515 ISCIS
+515 TSCVS

-537 AHGRELPVE
+537 AHGRELSVD
-546 RVMKHL
+546 RVMKRL
-552 CDPEEAANRAFILM
+552 CDPEEPAKRAFILM
-566 GGKNGAGQFCKRLT
+566 GGKNGAGQFCERLT
-580 QAGYGSVQVTVG
+580 QAGYGNVQVTVG

-607 EEMGKLEFTDL
+607 EEMKKLEFADL
-618 SLMQLEVL
+618 SLMLLEVTDE
-626 GKIKRGQTEVP
+626 IKNVKQLKRFEQEDKRLLP
-637 NKEKI
+637 
-642 ADDDNIEITN
+642 ADS
-652 VEKLK
+652 V
-657 MYAQGMVSEKRIQ
+657 GV
-670 DVQVTESYKND
+670 
-681 KHKFVLHTNLCQEI
+681 F

-717 EILRRRGL
+717 EVLRRRGL

-754 SFFLPPEGVRE
+754 SFFMPAEGVRK
-765 VLADAAREEKAGIAV
+765 VLVDAVREEQAGIAV

-792 GTETAASS
+792 GTETSASS
-800 WEIAKITDTPAIL
+800 WEIAEITDTPAIL
-813 LLDCKGASL
+813 VLDCKGASL

-827 ASGFLHFREDSQI
+827 ASGFLHFRKKSHI

-911 AVDRVLEVAGMS
+911 AVEQVLEVAGM
-923 LEGEN
+923 LPLRIEN

-933 TERIER
+933 
-939 AEKTRKGSEK
+939 AENESMEAESIAKFPACQEQKVTS
-949 ISPRVR
+949 RVR

-994 EGVNGLLFG
+994 DRVDGLLFG

-1013 LAENAAMRESVRR
+1013 LAKNAAMRESIRR

-1054 HWEMAGVYPFNAYRT
+1054 HWEMAGVYPFDAYRT
-1069 DRLRR
+1069 NRLRR
-1074 FGYVRLLTPS
+1074 FGYVRLLTSS

-1099 EPGTDWEAVKPTG
+1099 DPGTDWEAVKPTG

-1119 HEKGAQ
+1119 HEKGGQ
-1125 IGGFPHLYYASCPE
+1125 IGGFPHLYYASCPD
-1139 FLRGWL
+1139 FLRKWL
-1145 NVCEKYSEDNGDK
+1145 DVCAKGSQQKYIN
-1158 F
+1158 

>member
-23 EKIPAWV
+23 EKIEAWV
-30 SVASEYGEELLRE
+30 SVASEYGEELLQE
-43 DLLEAENVENAENLV
+43 ELMESGNAGNPDL
-58 QNHDMNGRE
+58 NHNTC
-67 KSADREGYLA
+67 LA
-77 KKNLKNAS
+77 KKNLKTVQAS
-85 VSSAVKVLRGRMDRH
+85 SVIKVLRGRMDRY

-108 QGIQL
+108 QGIHL

-120 HAKLVSEEIQ
+120 HARLVSEEIQ
-130 EACRQTGIRL
+130 EACGRTGVRL

-146 EGEQNRG
+146 GGEQNKA

-165 VAFLSSVPGVIFATT
+165 VSFLSSVSGVIFATT
-180 GSKELEALCQ
+180 GSKELEVLCQ
-190 IPEYPKRVY
+190 IPDYQKRVY
-199 ARVLPISGVLK
+199 ARVLPTSNVLK
-210 KCEELGI
+210 KCEKLGI

-227 PFSTEMNALF
+227 PFSTEMNTLF

-260 MEAARAN
+260 VEAAREN
-267 GTRVVVIRRPEERGI
+267 GTRVVVIRRPEEDGI
-282 SLNEAMKVLKET
+282 SLEEAMEVLKKADE
-294 DGRTIGE
+294 GNVGE
-301 REGIESEIASAKS
+301 
-314 KKNIEGVDGENQ
+314 
-326 EKSNEVENV
+326 
-335 PAGEEE
+335 
-341 RKSGTDTV
+341 
-349 ELEER
+349 L
-354 NKIKPSKT
+354 
-362 QTVFVTAQKLACDT
+362 
-376 QKTHLILAG
+376 KTHLILAG

-423 DDLLINKE
+423 NDLLISKE
-431 GKIENRQKSAT
+431 GKAENRQESA
-442 AVEKERI
+442 AAMEKERK
-449 PGNIRGSYVK
+449 Y
-459 CYKAYLPDDV
+459 YKAYLPDDV
-469 IRIISEHPEWK
+469 IQIVSKHPEWK

-491 FFSGASKMAERLRE
+491 FFSGASRMAERLRE

-515 ISCIS
+515 TSCVS

-537 AHGRELPVE
+537 AHGRELSVD
-546 RVMKHL
+546 RVMKRL
-552 CDPEEAANRAFILM
+552 CDPEEPAKRAFILM
-566 GGKNGAGQFCKRLT
+566 GGKNGAGQFCERLT
-580 QAGYGSVQVTVG
+580 QAGYGNVQVTVG

-607 EEMGKLEFTDL
+607 EEMKKLEFADL
-618 SLMQLEVL
+618 SLILLEVTDE
-626 GKIKRGQTEVP
+626 IKNVKQLKRFEQEDKRLLP
-637 NKEKI
+637 
-642 ADDDNIEITN
+642 ADS
-652 VEKLK
+652 V
-657 MYAQGMVSEKRIQ
+657 GV
-670 DVQVTESYKND
+670 
-681 KHKFVLHTNLCQEI
+681 F

-717 EILRRRGL
+717 EVLRRRGL

-754 SFFLPPEGVRE
+754 SFFLPAEGVRK
-765 VLADAAREEKAGIAV
+765 VLVDAVREEQAGIAV

-792 GTETAASS
+792 GTETSASS
-800 WEIAKITDTPAIL
+800 WEIAEITDTPAIL
-813 LLDCKGASL
+813 VLDCKGASL

-827 ASGFLHFREDSQI
+827 ASGFLHFRKKSHI

-911 AVDRVLEVAGMS
+911 AVDRVLEVAGM
-923 LEGEN
+923 LPLRIEN

-933 TERIER
+933 
-939 AEKTRKGSEK
+939 AENESMEAESIAKFPACQEQKVTS
-949 ISPRVR
+949 RVR

-994 EGVNGLLFG
+994 DRVDGLLFG

-1013 LAENAAMRESVRR
+1013 LAKNAAMRESIRR

-1054 HWEMAGVYPFNAYRT
+1054 HWEMAGVYPFDAYRT
-1069 DRLRR
+1069 NRLRR
-1074 FGYVRLLTPS
+1074 FGYVRLLTSS

-1099 EPGTDWEAVKPTG
+1099 DPGTDWEAVKPTG

-1119 HEKGAQ
+1119 HEKGGQ
-1125 IGGFPHLYYASCPE
+1125 IGGFPHLYYASCPD
-1139 FLRGWL
+1139 FLRKWL
-1145 NVCEKYSEDNGDK
+1145 DVCAKGSQKKYIN
-1158 F
+1158 